1 MNLLKTKRRV
11 NFAIISLLLIFSM
24 AGMVSYGIVFN
35 NPKFNIKINKSE
47 DVTISEN
54 GTGTVNINDGDS
66 INISYNIEP
75 EKLSIEEKPIDA
87 VVIVDTSK
95 TNCNN
100 ITNVKAAVTKFAND
114 FITGSNR
121 RLGIVEYNGSASV
134 VRELNSSKYID
145 VIEKYKKEDINHLGT
160 NTGDALRLAKAML
173 NKENNNNKKVIILM
187 TNGFANAYTGR
198 FFKSEGDISKNN
210 FWMSNY
216 NNNNYIRSVGVKKEK
231 DTGYNIISSFGNSY
245 YHGDIG
251 FNNNGIQY
259 DGVNTYL
266 SEKYFYLG
274 DYEINNRMWF
284 SQKDEN
290 ANFNTSLDNWNKLIM
305 SNSYSQIKEKIKQL
319 INSINII
326 NDSRNNIINY
336 VYYNNYNKYNYNIYN
351 YIYINSI
358 INNID
363 NINQSIMTI
372 NKYTNNIDYNLNYI
386 TSLLNN
392 INDYI
397 NNINDYINNINT
409 TSLKNYVSSQINKID
424 CLDSNYIHEIL
435 EDINQLNKFYVN
447 VDKVKKNN
455 NLKNYEELGDETF
468 TKTQYFNNILGQIYS
483 CYMAKEVADSGI
495 TMYPMFFGDVNE
507 VKNKD
512 LIGLKDGQVKE
523 LDLNGYKEKVQKC
536 GDKNSDSG
544 ILIKS
549 DDEFKVGGN
558 GYKGYSRYGTVY
570 QLAEFGDATK
580 NILVGNNNPESLENK
595 FNEALNMVKSEVT
608 VKTILDF
615 DKLPKGVS
623 IDDVKVLG
631 GDKVSIKD
639 IGNGKYQLT
648 ITYKKVKNNDFNAN
662 NFNIEVTYKGHNDTG
677 SILKQDVEAKIINS
691 ANNNEIAKFPNI
703 TFNIGQRLATIEIR
717 DSRGKVGSTYNSSK
731 NNINLGKATEATEI
745 FGQGYADIKVKGIGD
760 KKKEYY
766 FKYNFIDEDNNSIKS
781 GTLPLHS
788 DGNIINTSDVDI
800 GKEGN
805 LNVMFYENLIPSSDK
820 TEKTWTDRNKLFQKS
835 KGKSEIL
842 PATISY
848 YKNSNSIFFDSDDNK
863 GLRFGNDYSAINKY
877 WGYIQPEKSGW
888 YVLGAYADDGVRAWI
903 TTDNKKIDFTNND
916 WGIDFAGYP
925 GNDQGFDNG
934 IIYLRSNFSPH
945 RPTYY
950 SSFDPIYLEK
960 DKYYPIYVEYYNYGD
975 SGAFELNYNYYG
987 NTEPK
992 YIRNM
997 SNDINNTINNTINY
1011 YKKYYTLEDMPEI
1024 HDEQLDEFKK
1034 NIEFMQQ
1041 GSGFKFYPSKNTTP
1055 GEISSATF
1063 SGEHNL
1069 MLPFSKKPY
1078 KITYE
1083 VIEKSNN
1090 NEKSVLKGEYG
1101 YFKNNEI
1108 FEATI
1113 SSDENIYPGK
1123 EFTLNYNI
1131 TPKEVPFNEGDKES
1145 ISVNSINITGKLPDD
1160 IKLVTD
1166 DVENSEYKIYKNED
1180 SKFTISFKKPMN
1192 FKHNGSKY
1200 VFDGRD
1206 KKISIPI
1213 KVKAS
1218 YNIRPNKEGININ
1231 PSENILSYKCGDS
1244 DELITQ
1250 YFNGKL
1256 DIKNNPSTI
1265 ESIGLLDYDNKT
1277 NKSIINETANNIAG
1291 GIPSK
1296 VAVEVD
1302 AKSPETSVILKI
1314 DKGTINHKTL
1324 KLYEVDENNNII
1336 STKIDIGENNIEA
1349 YDNGKSIK
1357 INLNNILNKNNFVEK
1372 KYVIVS
1378 EIITPKVEAKENS
1391 QSLNVTA
1398 SIENNPNSTKNKE
1411 FISGEMPD
1419 VF

>member
-1 MNLLKTKRRV
+1 MNLLKNKRRV
-11 NFAIISLLLIFSM
+11 NFAIISLLLVFSM
-24 AGMVSYGIVFN
+24 AGMVAYGIVFN
-35 NPKFNIKINKSE
+35 DPKFNIKINKSE
-47 DVTISEN
+47 DVIVSEN

-66 INISYNIEP
+66 VNVSYNIEP
-75 EKLSIEEKPIDA
+75 QKLSIEEKPIDA
-87 VVIVDTSK
+87 VVIVDTSQ
-95 TNCNN
+95 TNGNN
-100 ITNVKAAVTKFAND
+100 IPTVKAAVTKFAND
-114 FITGSNR
+114 FITGPNR
-121 RLGIVEYNGSASV
+121 RLGIVEYNGSASI
-134 VRELNSSKYID
+134 VRELNSSKYTN
-145 VIEKYKKEDINHLGT
+145 VIEEYEKDANHLGT
-160 NTGDALRLAKAML
+160 NTGDALRLAKSML
-173 NKENNNNKKVIILM
+173 TKEKNNNKKVIIIM

-198 FFKSEGDISKNN
+198 FFRSEEDYSNIKNKED

-216 NNNNYIRSVGVKKEK
+216 NNNK
-231 DTGYNIISSFGNSY
+231 DIENHDINKDNIISSFGSSY
-245 YHGDIG
+245 YHGDIV
-251 FNNNGIQY
+251 FDNTGIQY

-266 SEKYFYLG
+266 SERYFYLG
-274 DYEINNRMWF
+274 DDEINNRMWF
-284 SQKDEN
+284 SQKDKN
-290 ANFNTSLDNWNKLIM
+290 ANFNTSLGNWNKLIM
-305 SNSYSQIKEKIKQL
+305 SNYYEQRYLGKIFKSMNSYIQDINNIIEDNYILSLNDYNIYILNEKIKKINRDIDKL
-319 INSINII
+319 NNLFSENIYKLKMVNTKYYYDNYYSIDKLNNKINSLENF
-326 NDSRNNIINY
+326 
-336 VYYNNYNKYNYNIYN
+336 
-351 YIYINSI
+351 
-358 INNID
+358 
-363 NINQSIMTI
+363 
-372 NKYTNNIDYNLNYI
+372 LNYI
-386 TSLLNN
+386 NKSEKF
-392 INDYI
+392 YI
-397 NNINDYINNINT
+397 NA
-409 TSLKNYVSSQINKID
+409 
-424 CLDSNYIHEIL
+424 H
-435 EDINQLNKFYVN
+435 N
-447 VDKVKKNN
+447 VKGNN
-455 NLKNYEELGDETF
+455 NLKNYEELIDEKF
-468 TKTQYFNNILGQIYS
+468 TETQYFNNILGQIYS

-495 TMYPMFFGDVNE
+495 TMYPMFFGGVNE
-507 VKNKD
+507 IKNKD

-523 LDLNGYKEKVQKC
+523 LELNGHKEKVQKC
-536 GDKNSDSG
+536 GDISSDSG

-549 DDEFKVGGN
+549 DGEFKLGKN
-558 GYKGYSRYGTVY
+558 TNKGYSRYGTVY

-580 NILVGNNNPESLENK
+580 NILIGNNSSESLEKK
-595 FNEALNMVKSEVT
+595 FNEALNMVESEVT

-615 DKLPKGVS
+615 SQIPKEIS
-623 IDDVKVLG
+623 IDDVKIVG

-639 IGNGKYQLT
+639 IGDGKYQLT
-648 ITYKKVKNNDFNAN
+648 ITYKKEKNNDFDAN
-662 NFNIEVTYKGHNDTG
+662 NFDIEVTYKALNDTG
-677 SILKQDVEAKIINS
+677 NIIKQDVEAKIINS
-691 ANNNEIAKFPNI
+691 ENNNKIAKFPKI
-703 TFNIGQRLATIEIR
+703 TFNIGQRVTTIDIN
-717 DSRGKVGSTYNSSK
+717 DSRGKVGNTYNSSK
-731 NNINLGKATEATEI
+731 NNINVGKSTEATEI

-766 FKYNFIDEDNNSIKS
+766 FKYNFVDEDNNSIKS

-805 LNVMFYENLIPSSDK
+805 LNAMFYENLISDTDK

-842 PATISY
+842 PATISRDR
-848 YKNSNSIFFDSDDNK
+848 NLNSIFFDSYNHM
-863 GLRFGNDYSAINKY
+863 GIPLGSNYVEINKY
-877 WGYIQPEKSGW
+877 WGYIQPEESGW
-888 YVLGAYADDGVRAWI
+888 YILGAYADDGVRAWI
-903 TTDNKKIDFTNND
+903 TTDNKKIDFTNNE
-916 WGIDFAGYP
+916 WGIDLAGYP
-925 GNDQGFDNG
+925 GSDNGFDKG
-934 IIYLRSNFSPH
+934 IVYLKSNFSPH

-950 SSFDPIYLEK
+950 SSFEPVYL
-960 DKYYPIYVEYYNYGD
+960 DKNMYYPIYVEYYNYGG

-987 NTEPK
+987 DTEPK
-992 YIRNM
+992 DIRKTNEQ
-997 SNDINNTINNTINY
+997 INY
-1011 YKKYYTLEDMPEI
+1011 IIKNYNNDYMLKYKLEDYNN
-1024 HDEQLDEFKK
+1024 QLGKFKE
-1034 NIEFMQQ
+1034 NIKFMEN

-1055 GEISSATF
+1055 GEIASATF

-1090 NEKSVLKGEYG
+1090 NEKGVLKGEYG

-1131 TPKEVPFNEGDKES
+1131 TPKEIPFNEGDKES

-1218 YNIRPNKEGININ
+1218 YNIRPNKDGININ
-1231 PSENILSYKCGDS
+1231 PAENILSYKCGDS

-1314 DKGTINHKTL
+1314 DKGTINDKTL

-1336 STKIDIGENNIEA
+1336 STKIDIGENNIKT
-1349 YDNGKSIK
+1349 DDDGKSIK
-1357 INLNNILNKNNFVEK
+1357 INLNDILNKNNFVEK

-1378 EIITPKVEAKENS
+1378 EITTPKVETKENP

>member
-1 MNLLKTKRRV
+1 MNLLKNKRRI
-11 NFAIISLLLIFSM
+11 NFAIISLLLVFSM
-24 AGMVSYGIVFN
+24 AGMVAYGIVFN
-35 NPKFNIKINKSE
+35 DPKFNIKINKSD
-47 DVTISEN
+47 DVIVSEN

-66 INISYNIEP
+66 VNISYNIEP

-114 FITGSNR
+114 FITGPNR
-121 RLGIVEYNGSASV
+121 RLGIVEYNGSASII
-134 VRELNSSKYID
+134 RELNSSKYID

-198 FFKSEGDISKNN
+198 FFRGEKSSNNIENKEDYSDIENKEE
-210 FWMSNY
+210 FWMRNY
-216 NNNNYIRSVGVKKEK
+216 NNNKDIEK
-231 DTGYNIISSFGNSY
+231 YDINKSNIISSFGSSY

-251 FNNNGIQY
+251 FNNDEIKY
-259 DGVNTYL
+259 DGFNTYL

-290 ANFNTSLDNWNKLIM
+290 ENFNTSLDNWNKLIM
-305 SNSYSQIKEKIKQL
+305 TNYYSIIKEKIKIL
-319 INSINII
+319 NNRINTI
-326 NDSRNNIINY
+326 
-336 VYYNNYNKYNYNIYN
+336 NNY
-351 YIYINSI
+351 
-358 INNID
+358 INNNYYDID
-363 NINQSIMTI
+363 NIEYYRDQ
-372 NKYTNNIDYNLNYI
+372 
-386 TSLLNN
+386 

-397 NNINDYINNINT
+397 NNINDCIKNINYCIKNINYYIINIPSFRNYVNYQINILNINIEHLNQILKKLQLSNSSLINKPNFNDIDEIFKDSNKLNELYINTDN
-409 TSLKNYVSSQINKID
+409 
-424 CLDSNYIHEIL
+424 
-435 EDINQLNKFYVN
+435 F
-447 VDKVKKNN
+447 KKNN
-455 NLKNYEELGDETF
+455 NLKNYKELGDATF

-495 TMYPMFFGDVNE
+495 TMYPMFFGGINE

-523 LDLNGYKEKVQKC
+523 LELNGNKEKVQKC
-536 GDKNSDSG
+536 GDENSDSG

-549 DDEFKVGGN
+549 DKEFKVGN
-558 GYKGYSRYGTVY
+558 GENRGYSRYGTVY

-631 GDKVSIKD
+631 GDKVSIKN

-648 ITYKKVKNNDFNAN
+648 ITYKKEKKNDFNAN
-662 NFNIEVTYKGHNDTG
+662 NFNIEVTYKAHNDTG
-677 SILKQDVEAKIINS
+677 SILKQDVGAKIINS
-691 ANNNEIAKFPNI
+691 KNNNEIAKFPNLI
-703 TFNIGQRLATIEIR
+703 FNIGKRVATIDIK
-717 DSRGKVGSTYNSSK
+717 DSRGKVGNTYNSSK
-731 NNINLGKATEATEI
+731 SNVNLGKSTEATEI

-805 LNVMFYENLIPSSDK
+805 LNVMFYENLIPD
-820 TEKTWTDRNKLFQKS
+820 TDRTDETWTDRNKLFQKS

-842 PATISY
+842 PATISRSR
-848 YKNSNSIFFDSDDNK
+848 NSNSIFFDSGDNK
-863 GLRFGNDYSAINKY
+863 GLDFGRYYSAINKY

-888 YVLGAYADDGVRAWI
+888 YILGAYADDGVRAWI
-903 TTDNKKIDFTNND
+903 TTDKKIDFTNND
-916 WGIDFAGYP
+916 WGINLARYP
-925 GNDQGFDNG
+925 GNDKGFDNG
-934 IIYLRSNFSPH
+934 ILYLKSNFSPH

-950 SSFDPIYLEK
+950 SSFDPIYLEN

-992 YIRNM
+992 DIKNM
-997 SNDINNTINNTINY
+997 SNKVNERINY
-1011 YKKYYTLEDMPEI
+1011 YKNNYLLKDIPEI
-1024 HDEQLDEFKK
+1024 HDQWLVDFKK
-1034 NIEFMQQ
+1034 NIKFMQQ

-1131 TPKEVPFNEGDKES
+1131 APREIPFNEGDKES
-1145 ISVNSINITGKLPDD
+1145 ISVNSINITGKLPGD
-1160 IKLVTD
+1160 IKLLTD
-1166 DVENSEYKIYKNED
+1166 NLENSEYKIYVNED
-1180 SKFTISFKKPMN
+1180 SKFTISLKKPMN

-1200 VFDGRD
+1200 TFDGRD

-1244 DELITQ
+1244 DDLITQ
-1250 YFNGKL
+1250 HFTGKL

-1265 ESIGLLDYDNKT
+1265 EKIGLLDYDSNT
-1277 NKSIINETANNIAG
+1277 NKSVINENANNIAG

-1324 KLYEVDENNNII
+1324 KLYELDENNNIT
-1336 STKIDIGENNIEA
+1336 SNKITIGEGNIRTD
-1349 YDNGKSIK
+1349 DNGKSVK
-1357 INLNNILNKNNFVEK
+1357 INLNNIINENTFVEK
-1372 KYVIVS
+1372 KYVIIY
-1378 EIITPKVEAKENS
+1378 EITTPKVETKENS

>member
-1 MNLLKTKRRV
+1 MNLLKNKRRI
-11 NFAIISLLLIFSM
+11 NFAIISLLLVFSM
-24 AGMVSYGIVFN
+24 AGMVAYGIVFN
-35 NPKFNIKINKSE
+35 DPKFNIKINKSD
-47 DVTISEN
+47 DVIVSEN

-66 INISYNIEP
+66 VNISYNIEP

-114 FITGSNR
+114 FITGPNR
-121 RLGIVEYNGSASV
+121 KLGIVEYNGSASII
-134 VRELNSSKYID
+134 RELNSSKYID

-198 FFKSEGDISKNN
+198 FFRGEKSSNNIENKEDYSDIENKEE
-210 FWMSNY
+210 FWMRNY
-216 NNNNYIRSVGVKKEK
+216 NNNKDIEKNYNINKS
-231 DTGYNIISSFGNSY
+231 NIISNFGSSY

-290 ANFNTSLDNWNKLIM
+290 ANFNTSLGNWNNLLEYNYYKNNM
-305 SNSYSQIKEKIKQL
+305 KEYSKNYD
-319 INSINII
+319 INMINFYIDII
-326 NDSRNNIINY
+326 NNYINMI
-336 VYYNNYNKYNYNIYN
+336 NIYN
-351 YIYINSI
+351 SY
-358 INNID
+358 
-363 NINQSIMTI
+363 
-372 NKYTNNIDYNLNYI
+372 NKD
-386 TSLLNN
+386 S
-392 INDYI
+392 YI
-397 NNINDYINNINT
+397 NNAWKVSYNIRQINNYIEYLNVIKRKNIEKIENLNVNGIDSNEYNYINKAILELEKYLYINDFKNVYINVDNIRN
-409 TSLKNYVSSQINKID
+409 
-424 CLDSNYIHEIL
+424 
-435 EDINQLNKFYVN
+435 
-447 VDKVKKNN
+447 NN
-455 NLKNYEELGDETF
+455 NLKNYEELIDEKF

-495 TMYPMFFGDVNE
+495 TMYPMFFGGVNE

-523 LDLNGYKEKVQKC
+523 LELNGNKEKVQKC
-536 GDKNSDSG
+536 GDENSDSG

-549 DDEFKVGGN
+549 DKEFKVGN
-558 GYKGYSRYGTVY
+558 GENRGYSRYGTVY

-615 DKLPKGVS
+615 NKLPKGVS

-648 ITYKKVKNNDFNAN
+648 ITYKKEKKNDFNAN
-662 NFNIEVTYKGHNDTG
+662 NFNIEVTYKAHNDTG
-677 SILKQDVEAKIINS
+677 SILKQDVGAKIINS
-691 ANNNEIAKFPNI
+691 KNNNEIAKFPNL
-703 TFNIGQRLATIEIR
+703 TFNIGKRVATIDIK

-731 NNINLGKATEATEI
+731 GNVNLGKATEATEI

-760 KKKEYY
+760 KKKEYC

-805 LNVMFYENLIPSSDK
+805 LNVMFYENLIPSGDR

-842 PATISY
+842 PATISH
-848 YKNSNSIFFDSDDNK
+848 YKNSNSIFFDSVNNK
-863 GLRFGNDYSAINKY
+863 GLDFGKYYSAINKY

-903 TTDNKKIDFTNND
+903 TTDKKIDFTDNNF
-916 WGIDFAGYP
+916 GISLVNYQDP
-925 GNDQGFDNG
+925 NDQSDKG
-934 IIYLRSNFSPH
+934 IVYLRSNFSPH

-950 SSFDPIYLEK
+950 SSFNPIYLEN
-960 DKYYPIYVEYYNYGD
+960 DKYYPIYVEYYNYEE

-987 NTEPK
+987 NTKPTDITET
-992 YIRNM
+992 NEE
-997 SNDINNTINNTINY
+997 INNIIKSYNGYNILK
-1011 YKKYYTLEDMPEI
+1011 YKLKTYDK
-1024 HDEQLDEFKK
+1024 QLGDFKK

-1090 NEKSVLKGEYG
+1090 SEKSVLKGEYG

-1131 TPKEVPFNEGDKES
+1131 APREIPFNEGDKES
-1145 ISVNSINITGKLPDD
+1145 ISVNSINITGKLPGD
-1160 IKLVTD
+1160 IKLLTD
-1166 DVENSEYKIYKNED
+1166 NVENSEYKIYVNED
-1180 SKFTISFKKPMN
+1180 SKFTISLKKPMN

-1200 VFDGRD
+1200 IFDGRD

-1244 DELITQ
+1244 DDLITQ
-1250 YFNGKL
+1250 HFTGKL

-1265 ESIGLLDYDNKT
+1265 DRIGLLDYDSNT
-1277 NKSIINETANNIAG
+1277 NKSVINENANNIAG

-1302 AKSPETSVILKI
+1302 AKSPETSVILKV

-1324 KLYEVDENNNII
+1324 KLYELDENNNIT
-1336 STKIDIGENNIEA
+1336 SNKITIGEGNIRTD
-1349 YDNGKSIK
+1349 DNGKSIK
-1357 INLNNILNKNNFVEK
+1357 INLNNIINENNFVEK
-1372 KYVIVS
+1372 KYVIIS
-1378 EIITPKVEAKENS
+1378 EITTQKVETKENS

>member
-1 MNLLKTKRRV
+1 MNLLKNKKRI
-11 NFAIISLLLIFSM
+11 NFAIISLLLVFSM
-24 AGMVSYGIVFN
+24 AGMVAYGIVFN
-35 NPKFNIKINKSE
+35 DPKFNIKINKSD
-47 DVTISEN
+47 DVIVSEN

-66 INISYNIEP
+66 VNISYNIEP

-121 RLGIVEYNGSASV
+121 RLGIVEYNGSASII
-134 VRELNSSKYID
+134 RELNSSKYID

-198 FFKSEGDISKNN
+198 FFRSEEDYSNIKNKED
-210 FWMSNY
+210 FWIK
-216 NNNNYIRSVGVKKEK
+216 NNNNNNNIEK
-231 DTGYNIISSFGNSY
+231 YDINKSNIISSFGSSY

-251 FNNNGIQY
+251 FNNDEIKY
-259 DGVNTYL
+259 DGFNTYL

-274 DYEINNRMWF
+274 NYEINNRMW
-284 SQKDEN
+284 SGQREVN
-290 ANFNTSLDNWNKLIM
+290 ENFNKSLEEWNDLIDHDKQ
-305 SNSYSQIKEKIKQL
+305 NNLEEYIKKANKIIQ
-319 INSINII
+319 
-326 NDSRNNIINY
+326 DINY
-336 VYYNNYNKYNYNIYN
+336 
-351 YIYINSI
+351 
-358 INNID
+358 
-363 NINQSIMTI
+363 
-372 NKYTNNIDYNLNYI
+372 
-386 TSLLNN
+386 
-392 INDYI
+392 YI
-397 NNINDYINNINT
+397 NNSWWRDYNISNEINEVNSKINHLNSKLKRNYIKNLDQRYYINYNDYLIYKINELKDCINDIDKYINKFKDT
-409 TSLKNYVSSQINKID
+409 
-424 CLDSNYIHEIL
+424 
-435 EDINQLNKFYVN
+435 DINISGNK
-447 VDKVKKNN
+447 
-455 NLKNYEELGDETF
+455 NLKNYKELRDATF
-468 TKTQYFNNILGQIYS
+468 TGTQYFNNILGQIYS

-495 TMYPMFFGDVNE
+495 TMYPMFFGGINE

-523 LDLNGYKEKVQKC
+523 LELNGNKEKVQKC
-536 GDKNSDSG
+536 GDENSDSG

-549 DDEFKVGGN
+549 DKEFKVGN
-558 GYKGYSRYGTVY
+558 GENRGYSRYGTVY

-615 DKLPKGVS
+615 NKLPKGVS

-648 ITYKKVKNNDFNAN
+648 ITYKKEKKNDFNAN
-662 NFNIEVTYKGHNDTG
+662 NFNIEVTYKAHNDTG
-677 SILKQDVEAKIINS
+677 SILKQDVGAKIINS
-691 ANNNEIAKFPNI
+691 KNNNEIAKFPNL
-703 TFNIGQRLATIEIR
+703 TFNIGKRVATIDIK

-731 NNINLGKATEATEI
+731 GNVNLGKATEATEI

-760 KKKEYY
+760 KKKEYC

-805 LNVMFYENLIPSSDK
+805 LNVMFYENLIPDTDR

-842 PATISY
+842 PATISRSR
-848 YKNSNSIFFDSDDNK
+848 NSNSIFFDSYNHI
-863 GLRFGNDYSAINKY
+863 GIPLGSNYVEINKY

-903 TTDNKKIDFTNND
+903 TTDKKIDFTNNE

-925 GNDQGFDNG
+925 GDDKGFDAG
-934 IIYLRSNFSPH
+934 IVYLRSNFSPH

-950 SSFDPIYLEK
+950 SSFDPIYLEN

-987 NTEPK
+987 NTKPTDITET
-992 YIRNM
+992 NEE
-997 SNDINNTINNTINY
+997 INNIIKSYNGYNILKDKLKTY
-1011 YKKYYTLEDMPEI
+1011 DG
-1024 HDEQLDEFKK
+1024 QLDKFKESIK
-1034 NIEFMQQ
+1034 FMQQ

-1131 TPKEVPFNEGDKES
+1131 APREIPFNEGDKES
-1145 ISVNSINITGKLPDD
+1145 ISVNSINITGKLPSD
-1160 IKLVTD
+1160 IKLLTD
-1166 DVENSEYKIYKNED
+1166 NVENSEYKIYVNED
-1180 SKFTISFKKPMN
+1180 SKFTISLKKPMN

-1200 VFDGRD
+1200 IFDGRD

-1244 DELITQ
+1244 DDLITQ
-1250 YFNGKL
+1250 HFTGKL

-1265 ESIGLLDYDNKT
+1265 EKIGLLDYDSNT
-1277 NKSIINETANNIAG
+1277 NKSVINENANNIAG

-1302 AKSPETSVILKI
+1302 AKSPETSVILKV

-1324 KLYEVDENNNII
+1324 KLYELDENNNIT
-1336 STKIDIGENNIEA
+1336 SNKITIGEGNIRTD
-1349 YDNGKSIK
+1349 DNGKSIK
-1357 INLNNILNKNNFVEK
+1357 INLNNIINENNFVEK
-1372 KYVIVS
+1372 KYVIIY
-1378 EIITPKVEAKENS
+1378 EITTLKVESKENS

>member
-1 MNLLKTKRRV
+1 MNLLKNKRRI
-11 NFAIISLLLIFSM
+11 NFAIISLLLVFSM
-24 AGMVSYGIVFN
+24 AGMVAYGIVFN
-35 NPKFNIKINKSE
+35 DPKFNIKINKSYDVIVSE
-47 DVTISEN
+47 D

-66 INISYNIEP
+66 VNISYNIEP

-114 FITGSNR
+114 FITGPNR
-121 RLGIVEYNGSASV
+121 RLGIVEYNGSASII
-134 VRELNSSKYID
+134 RELNSSKYID

-198 FFKSEGDISKNN
+198 FFRSEEDISKKD
-210 FWMSNY
+210 FWMRNY
-216 NNNNYIRSVGVKKEK
+216 NNNKDIENHDINKE
-231 DTGYNIISSFGNSY
+231 NIISSFGSSY

-251 FNNNGIQY
+251 FNNDEIKY

-305 SNSYSQIKEKIKQL
+305 TNYYRKIYVEKLFKPVKS
-319 INSINII
+319 SIQDI
-326 NDSRNNIINY
+326 NNIIE
-336 VYYNNYNKYNYNIYN
+336 NKYIFSLNNNNNIYKLNERIKKINRDIDKLNNLFSENIDKLKMLNTKYYYDN
-351 YIYINSI
+351 YYSINKLNSKINSLEKLLNKSEEFYINA
-358 INNID
+358 
-363 NINQSIMTI
+363 
-372 NKYTNNIDYNLNYI
+372 
-386 TSLLNN
+386 
-392 INDYI
+392 
-397 NNINDYINNINT
+397 
-409 TSLKNYVSSQINKID
+409 
-424 CLDSNYIHEIL
+424 H
-435 EDINQLNKFYVN
+435 N
-447 VDKVKKNN
+447 VKGNN
-455 NLKNYEELGDETF
+455 NLKNYEELIDEKF

-495 TMYPMFFGDVNE
+495 TMYPMFFGGVNE

-523 LDLNGYKEKVQKC
+523 LELNGNKEKVQKC
-536 GDKNSDSG
+536 GDENSGSG

-549 DDEFKVGGN
+549 DKELELVEGKSR
-558 GYKGYSRYGTVY
+558 GYSRYGTVY

-648 ITYKKVKNNDFNAN
+648 ITYKKEKKNDFNAN
-662 NFNIEVTYKGHNDTG
+662 NFNIEVTYKAHNDTG
-677 SILKQDVEAKIINS
+677 SILKQDVGAKIINS
-691 ANNNEIAKFPNI
+691 KNNNEIAKFPNLI
-703 TFNIGQRLATIEIR
+703 FNIGKRVATIDIK
-717 DSRGKVGSTYNSSK
+717 DSRGKVGNTYNSSK
-731 NNINLGKATEATEI
+731 SNVNLGKSTEATEI

-760 KKKEYY
+760 KKKEYC

-805 LNVMFYENLIPSSDK
+805 LNVMFYENLIPDTDR

-842 PATISY
+842 PATISH

-888 YVLGAYADDGVRAWI
+888 YVLGAYADDGVRTWI
-903 TTDNKKIDFTNND
+903 TTDKKIDFTDNNF
-916 WGIDFAGYP
+916 GISLVDYQDP
-925 GNDQGFDNG
+925 NDQSDKG
-934 IIYLRSNFSPH
+934 IVYLRSNFSPH

-987 NTEPK
+987 EVKPEKIVEVNNK
-992 YIRNM
+992 INAIIKSNNSDYIVE
-997 SNDINNTINNTINY
+997 DTF
-1011 YKKYYTLEDMPEI
+1011 KKYNSELK
-1024 HDEQLDEFKK
+1024 EFKD
-1034 NIEFMQQ
+1034 NIKFMQQ

-1131 TPKEVPFNEGDKES
+1131 APREIPFNEGDKES
-1145 ISVNSINITGKLPDD
+1145 ISVNSINITGKLPSD
-1160 IKLVTD
+1160 IKLLTD
-1166 DVENSEYKIYKNED
+1166 NVENSEYKIYVNED
-1180 SKFTISFKKPMN
+1180 SKFTISLKKPMN

-1200 VFDGRD
+1200 IFDGRD

-1218 YNIRPNKEGININ
+1218 YNIRPNKDGININ

-1244 DELITQ
+1244 DDLITQ
-1250 YFNGKL
+1250 HFTGKL

-1265 ESIGLLDYDNKT
+1265 EKIGLLDYDSNT
-1277 NKSIINETANNIAG
+1277 NKSVINENANNIAG

-1302 AKSPETSVILKI
+1302 AKSPETSVILKV

-1324 KLYEVDENNNII
+1324 KLYELDENNNIT
-1336 STKIDIGENNIEA
+1336 SNKITIGEGDIRTD
-1349 YDNGKSIK
+1349 DNGKSVK
-1357 INLNNILNKNNFVEK
+1357 INLNNIINENNFVEK
-1372 KYVIVS
+1372 KYVIIS
-1378 EIITPKVEAKENS
+1378 EITTPKVETKENS

>member
-1 MNLLKTKRRV
+1 MNLLKNKRRI
-11 NFAIISLLLIFSM
+11 NFAIISLLLVFSM
-24 AGMVSYGIVFN
+24 AGMVAYGIVFN
-35 NPKFNIKINKSE
+35 DPKFNIKINKSD
-47 DVTISEN
+47 DVIVSEN

-66 INISYNIEP
+66 VNISYNIEP

-114 FITGSNR
+114 FITGPNR
-121 RLGIVEYNGSASV
+121 RLGIVEYNGSASII
-134 VRELNSSKYID
+134 RELNSSKYID

-198 FFKSEGDISKNN
+198 FFRGEKSSNNIENKEDYSDIENKEE
-210 FWMSNY
+210 FWMRNY
-216 NNNNYIRSVGVKKEK
+216 NNNK
-231 DTGYNIISSFGNSY
+231 DIENHDINKDNIISSFGSSY

-251 FNNNGIQY
+251 FNNDEIQY

-274 DYEINNRMWF
+274 NYEINNRMW
-284 SQKDEN
+284 SGQREVN
-290 ANFNTSLDNWNKLIM
+290 ENFNKSLEEWNDLIDHDKQ
-305 SNSYSQIKEKIKQL
+305 NNLKEYIKKANKIIQ
-319 INSINII
+319 
-326 NDSRNNIINY
+326 
-336 VYYNNYNKYNYNIYN
+336 
-351 YIYINSI
+351 
-358 INNID
+358 
-363 NINQSIMTI
+363 
-372 NKYTNNIDYNLNYI
+372 
-386 TSLLNN
+386 
-392 INDYI
+392 YI
-397 NNINDYINNINT
+397 NNYINNSWWGDYNIRNEINEVN
-409 TSLKNYVSSQINKID
+409 SKINHLNSKLKRNCIKNLSQRYYYINYNVNIIYKINELKDCINDIDKYINKFKD
-424 CLDSNYIHEIL
+424 T
-435 EDINQLNKFYVN
+435 DIIISGNK
-447 VDKVKKNN
+447 

-495 TMYPMFFGDVNE
+495 TMYPMFFGGINE

-523 LDLNGYKEKVQKC
+523 LELNGYKEKVQKC
-536 GDKNSDSG
+536 GDENSDSG

-549 DDEFKVGGN
+549 DKEFKVGN
-558 GYKGYSRYGTVY
+558 GTNRGYSRYGTVY

-615 DKLPKGVS
+615 NKLPKGVS

-648 ITYKKVKNNDFNAN
+648 ITYKKEKKNDFNAN
-662 NFNIEVTYKGHNDTG
+662 NFNIEVTYKAHNDTE
-677 SILKQDVEAKIINS
+677 SILKQDVGAKIINS
-691 ANNNEIAKFPNI
+691 KNNNEIAKFPNL
-703 TFNIGQRLATIEIR
+703 TFNIGKRVATIDIK

-731 NNINLGKATEATEI
+731 SNVNLGKSTEATEI

-760 KKKEYY
+760 KKKEYC

-805 LNVMFYENLIPSSDK
+805 LNVMFYENLIPDTDR

-842 PATISY
+842 PATISH
-848 YKNSNSIFFDSDDNK
+848 YKNSNSIFFDSVNNK
-863 GLRFGNDYSAINKY
+863 GLDFGKYYSAINKY

-888 YVLGAYADDGVRAWI
+888 YILGAYADDGVRAWI
-903 TTDNKKIDFTNND
+903 TTDKKIDFTNND

-925 GNDQGFDNG
+925 GNDQDFDTG
-934 IIYLRSNFSPH
+934 IVYLKSNFSPH

-950 SSFDPIYLEK
+950 SSFDPIYLEN
-960 DKYYPIYVEYYNYGD
+960 DKYYPIYVEYYNYEE

-987 NTEPK
+987 NTKPT
-992 YIRNM
+992 
-997 SNDINNTINNTINY
+997 DITETN
-1011 YKKYYTLEDMPEI
+1011 EEI
-1024 HDEQLDEFKK
+1024 KNIIKSYNGYNILKDKLKTYDGQLDKFKESIK
-1034 NIEFMQQ
+1034 FMQQ

-1131 TPKEVPFNEGDKES
+1131 APREIPFNEGDKES
-1145 ISVNSINITGKLPDD
+1145 ISVNSINITGKLPAD
-1160 IKLVTD
+1160 IKLLTD
-1166 DVENSEYKIYKNED
+1166 NVENSEYKIYVNED
-1180 SKFTISFKKPMN
+1180 SKFTISLKKPMN

-1200 VFDGRD
+1200 IFDGRD

-1244 DELITQ
+1244 DDLITQ
-1250 YFNGKL
+1250 HFTGKL

-1265 ESIGLLDYDNKT
+1265 EKIGLLDYDSNT
-1277 NKSIINETANNIAG
+1277 NKSVINENANNIAG

-1302 AKSPETSVILKI
+1302 AKSPETSVILKV
-1314 DKGTINHKTL
+1314 DKGTINHTTL
-1324 KLYEVDENNNII
+1324 KLYELNENNNIT
-1336 STKIDIGENNIEA
+1336 SNKITIGEGDIRTD
-1349 YDNGKSIK
+1349 DNGKSIK
-1357 INLNNILNKNNFVEK
+1357 INLNNIINENNFVEK
-1372 KYVIVS
+1372 KYVIIS
-1378 EIITPKVEAKENS
+1378 EITTPKVETKENS

>member
-1 MNLLKTKRRV
+1 MNLLKNKRRL
-11 NFAIISLLLIFSM
+11 NFAIISLLLVFSM
-24 AGMVSYGIVFN
+24 AGMVAYGIVFN
-35 NPKFNIKINKSE
+35 DPKFNIKINKSE
-47 DVTISEN
+47 DVIVSKN

-66 INISYNIEP
+66 VNISYNIEP
-75 EKLSIEEKPIDA
+75 QKLPIEEKPIDA
-87 VVIVDTSK
+87 VVIVDTSL

-100 ITNVKAAVTKFAND
+100 IPAVKAAVTKFAND
-114 FITGSNR
+114 FITGHNR
-121 RLGIVEYNGSASV
+121 RLGIVQYNGSASI
-134 VRELNSSKYID
+134 VRELKSSKYTD
-145 VIEKYKKEDINHLGT
+145 VIKEYNKEYKKDYINHLGT

-173 NKENNNNKKVIILM
+173 NKEKNNNKRVIILM
-187 TNGFANAYTGR
+187 TNGFANVYTGR
-198 FFKSEGDISKNN
+198 FFRSEEDYSNIKNKED
-210 FWMSNY
+210 FWISNY

-231 DTGYNIISSFGNSY
+231 DTGYNIISSFGDSY
-245 YHGDIG
+245 YHGDIC
-251 FNNNGIQY
+251 FNNNEIQY
-259 DGVNTYL
+259 DGFNTKL
-266 SEKYFYLG
+266 PIDYFYLSN
-274 DYEINNRMWF
+274 DKINNRMW
-284 SQKDEN
+284 SGQREVN
-290 ANFNTSLDNWNKLIM
+290 RNFNNSLKEWNNLV
-305 SNSYSQIKEKIKQL
+305 
-319 INSINII
+319 
-326 NDSRNNIINY
+326 R
-336 VYYNNYNKYNYNIYN
+336 YNYDKQNNLEEYIIKANKIIY
-351 YIYINSI
+351 
-358 INNID
+358 D
-363 NINQSIMTI
+363 
-372 NKYTNNIDYNLNYI
+372 
-386 TSLLNN
+386 

-397 NNINDYINNINT
+397 YITHTSWWRGYDISSEINKANNKINYLNSILKREHINNLSQIYHYIKPNDYTNIIYRIHDLENCINEIDKCTNKLKDMNIII
-409 TSLKNYVSSQINKID
+409 SGNK
-424 CLDSNYIHEIL
+424 
-435 EDINQLNKFYVN
+435 
-447 VDKVKKNN
+447 
-455 NLKNYEELGDETF
+455 NLKNYKELGDATF
-468 TKTQYFNNILGQIYS
+468 TGTQYFNNILGQIYS

-495 TMYPMFFGDVNE
+495 TMYPMFFGGVNE

-523 LDLNGYKEKVQKC
+523 LELNGYKEKVQKC
-536 GDKNSDSG
+536 GDENSDSG

-549 DDEFKVGGN
+549 DDEFEVGGKR
-558 GYKGYSRYGTVY
+558 YKGYSRYGTVY

-580 NILVGNNNPESLENK
+580 NILIGNNSSESLEKK
-595 FNEALNMVKSEVT
+595 FNEALNMVESEVT

-615 DKLPKGVS
+615 SQIPKGIS
-623 IDDVKVLG
+623 IDDVKVVE
-631 GDKVSIKD
+631 GDKVSLKN

-648 ITYKKVKNNDFNAN
+648 ITYKKEKNNDFDAN
-662 NFNIEVTYKGHNDTG
+662 NFDIEVTYKALNDTG
-677 SILKQDVEAKIINS
+677 NIIKQDVEAKIINS
-691 ANNNEIAKFPNI
+691 ENNNEIAKFPKI
-703 TFNIGQRLATIEIR
+703 TFNIGQRVTTIDIN
-717 DSRGKVGSTYNSSK
+717 DSRGKVGNTYNSSK
-731 NNINLGKATEATEI
+731 NNINVGKSTEATEI

-805 LNVMFYENLIPSSDK
+805 LNAMFYENLISDTDK

-842 PATISY
+842 PATISRDR
-848 YKNSNSIFFDSDDNK
+848 NLNSIFFDSYNHM
-863 GLRFGNDYSAINKY
+863 GIPLGSNYVEINKY
-877 WGYIQPEKSGW
+877 WGYIQPEESGW
-888 YVLGAYADDGVRAWI
+888 YILGAYADDGVRAWI
-903 TTDNKKIDFTNND
+903 TTDNKKIDFTNNE
-916 WGIDFAGYP
+916 WGIDLAGYP
-925 GNDQGFDNG
+925 GSDQGFDKG
-934 IIYLRSNFSPH
+934 IVYLKSNFSPH

-950 SSFDPIYLEK
+950 SSFEPVYL
-960 DKYYPIYVEYYNYGD
+960 DKNMYYPIYVEYYNYGG

-987 NTEPK
+987 DTEPK
-992 YIRNM
+992 DIRKTNEQ
-997 SNDINNTINNTINY
+997 INY
-1011 YKKYYTLEDMPEI
+1011 IIKNYNNDYMLKYKLEDYNN
-1024 HDEQLDEFKK
+1024 QLGKFKE
-1034 NIEFMQQ
+1034 NIKFMEN

-1055 GEISSATF
+1055 GEIASATF

-1131 TPKEVPFNEGDKES
+1131 TPKEIPFNEGDKES

-1166 DVENSEYKIYKNED
+1166 DVENSEYKIYKNKD

-1213 KVKAS
+1213 KVKVS
-1218 YNIRPNKEGININ
+1218 YNIRPNKDGININ
-1231 PSENILSYKCGDS
+1231 PAENILSYKCGDS

-1296 VAVEVD
+1296 VAVGVD

-1314 DKGTINHKTL
+1314 DKGTINDKTL

-1336 STKIDIGENNIEA
+1336 STKIDIGENNIKT
-1349 YDNGKSIK
+1349 DDDGKSIK

-1378 EIITPKVEAKENS
+1378 EITTPKVETKENP

>member
-198 FFKSEGDISKNN
+198 FFRSEGDISKNN

-216 NNNNYIRSVGVKKEK
+216 NNNKDIENYDINK
-231 DTGYNIISSFGNSY
+231 YNIISSFGSSC
-245 YHGDIG
+245 YHGDIV

-284 SQKDEN
+284 SQKYEN
-290 ANFNTSLDNWNKLIM
+290 ENFDNSLYGWNNFLESGYFWKKYIEGD
-305 SNSYSQIKEKIKQL
+305 SKNYNIRQIN
-319 INSINII
+319 NSINYINYINSSITII
-326 NDSRNNIINY
+326 NR
-336 VYYNNYNKYNYNIYN
+336 YNIYN
-351 YIYINSI
+351 
-358 INNID
+358 
-363 NINQSIMTI
+363 
-372 NKYTNNIDYNLNYI
+372 
-386 TSLLNN
+386 
-392 INDYI
+392 NDSYI
-397 NNINDYINNINT
+397 NNEWKVNYNIRQINNYIEYLNAIKGKNIEKIKNLNTHGIDSNEYNYINKAILELEKYLYINDFKNVYINVDNIRN
-409 TSLKNYVSSQINKID
+409 
-424 CLDSNYIHEIL
+424 
-435 EDINQLNKFYVN
+435 
-447 VDKVKKNN
+447 NN
-455 NLKNYEELGDETF
+455 NLKNYQEFENEEF
-468 TKTQYFNNILGQIYS
+468 TETQYFNNILGQIYS
-483 CYMAKEVADSGI
+483 CYMAKEVADSGV

-523 LDLNGYKEKVQKC
+523 LELNGNKEKIQKC
-536 GDKNSDSG
+536 GDENSDSG

-549 DDEFKVGGN
+549 DKELELVEGKN
-558 GYKGYSRYGTVY
+558 RGYSRYGTVY

-648 ITYKKVKNNDFNAN
+648 ITYKKGENNDFNAN

-731 NNINLGKATEATEI
+731 SNVNLGKSTEATEI

-766 FKYNFIDEDNNSIKS
+766 FKYNFIDEDNNSIKD

-805 LNVMFYENLIPSSDK
+805 LDVMFYENLIPGDDR
-820 TEKTWTDRNKLFQKS
+820 TDETWTDRNKLFQKS

-934 IIYLRSNFSPH
+934 IVYLRSNFSPH

-992 YIRNM
+992 DIKNM
-997 SNDINNTINNTINY
+997 SNKVNERINY
-1011 YKKYYTLEDMPEI
+1011 YYKNNYLLKNIPKIYDKWLVD
-1024 HDEQLDEFKK
+1024 FKK

-1200 VFDGRD
+1200 VFDERD

-1296 VAVEVD
+1296 VAVEID

-1336 STKIDIGENNIEA
+1336 STKIDIGENNIKTG
-1349 YDNGKSIK
+1349 DNGKSIK

-1372 KYVIVS
+1372 KYVIVF
-1378 EIITPKVEAKENS
+1378 EIITPKVEAKEDS

>member
-1 MNLLKTKRRV
+1 MNLLKNKRRI
-11 NFAIISLLLIFSM
+11 NFAIISLLLVFSM
-24 AGMVSYGIVFN
+24 AGMVAYGIVFN
-35 NPKFNIKINKSE
+35 DPKFNIKINKSD
-47 DVTISEN
+47 DVIVSEN

-66 INISYNIEP
+66 VNISYNIEP

-95 TNCNN
+95 TNYNN

-114 FITGSNR
+114 FITGPNR
-121 RLGIVEYNGSASV
+121 RLGIVEYNGSASII
-134 VRELNSSKYID
+134 RELNSSKYID

-187 TNGFANAYTGR
+187 TNGFANVYTGR
-198 FFKSEGDISKNN
+198 FFRGEKSSNNIEDKEDYSDIENKEE
-210 FWMSNY
+210 FWMRNY
-216 NNNNYIRSVGVKKEK
+216 NNNKDIEKNYNINKS
-231 DTGYNIISSFGNSY
+231 NIISSFGSSY
-245 YHGDIG
+245 YHGDID
-251 FNNNGIQY
+251 FNNAEIQY

-290 ANFNTSLDNWNKLIM
+290 VNFNTSLGNWNKLIIF
-305 SNSYSQIKEKIKQL
+305 NYYGQSYVEELFKLVKS
-319 INSINII
+319 SIQDI
-326 NDSRNNIINY
+326 NNIIE
-336 VYYNNYNKYNYNIYN
+336 NKYIFSLNNNNIYKLNERIKKINRDIDKLNNLFSENIDKLKMVNTKYYYDN
-351 YIYINSI
+351 YYSIDKLNKKINSLE
-358 INNID
+358 
-363 NINQSIMTI
+363 
-372 NKYTNNIDYNLNYI
+372 KFLNYI
-386 TSLLNN
+386 NKSEEF
-392 INDYI
+392 YI
-397 NNINDYINNINT
+397 NA
-409 TSLKNYVSSQINKID
+409 
-424 CLDSNYIHEIL
+424 H
-435 EDINQLNKFYVN
+435 N
-447 VDKVKKNN
+447 VKGNN
-455 NLKNYEELGDETF
+455 NLKNYEELIDEKF
-468 TKTQYFNNILGQIYS
+468 TETQYFNNILGQIYS

-495 TMYPMFFGDVNE
+495 TMYPMFFGGVNE

-523 LDLNGYKEKVQKC
+523 LELNGYKEKVQKC
-536 GDKNSDSG
+536 GDENSDSG

-549 DDEFKVGGN
+549 DKEFKVGN
-558 GYKGYSRYGTVY
+558 GTNRGYSRYGTVY

-648 ITYKKVKNNDFNAN
+648 ITYKKEKKNDFNAN
-662 NFNIEVTYKGHNDTG
+662 NFNIEVTYKAHNDTG
-677 SILKQDVEAKIINS
+677 SILKQYVGAKIINS
-691 ANNNEIAKFPNI
+691 KNNNEIAKFPNL
-703 TFNIGQRLATIEIR
+703 TFNIGKRVATIDIK

-731 NNINLGKATEATEI
+731 SNVNLGKSTEATEI

-760 KKKEYY
+760 KKKEYC

-805 LNVMFYENLIPSSDK
+805 LNVMFYENLIPDTDR

-842 PATISY
+842 PATISH

-903 TTDNKKIDFTNND
+903 TTDKKIDFTDNNF
-916 WGIDFAGYP
+916 GISLVDYQDP
-925 GNDQGFDNG
+925 NDQSDKG
-934 IIYLRSNFSPH
+934 IVYLRSNFSPH

-997 SNDINNTINNTINY
+997 SNDVNERINY
-1011 YKKYYTLEDMPEI
+1011 YYKNNYLLKNIPKIY
-1024 HDEQLDEFKK
+1024 DERLVDFKK

-1131 TPKEVPFNEGDKES
+1131 APREIPFNEGDKES
-1145 ISVNSINITGKLPDD
+1145 ISVNSINITGKLPGD
-1160 IKLVTD
+1160 IKLLTD
-1166 DVENSEYKIYKNED
+1166 NVENSEYKIYVNED
-1180 SKFTISFKKPMN
+1180 SKFTISLKKPMN

-1200 VFDGRD
+1200 IFDGRD

-1244 DELITQ
+1244 DDLITQ
-1250 YFNGKL
+1250 HFTGKL

-1265 ESIGLLDYDNKT
+1265 EKIGLLDYDSNT
-1277 NKSIINETANNIAG
+1277 NKSVINENANNIAG

-1324 KLYEVDENNNII
+1324 KLYELDENNNIT
-1336 STKIDIGENNIEA
+1336 SNKITIGEGDIRTD
-1349 YDNGKSIK
+1349 DNGKSVK
-1357 INLNNILNKNNFVEK
+1357 INLNNIINENNFVEK
-1372 KYVIVS
+1372 KYVIIS
-1378 EIITPKVEAKENS
+1378 EITTPKVETKENS

>member
-1 MNLLKTKRRV
+1 MNLLKNKRRV

-47 DVTISEN
+47 DVTVSEN

-66 INISYNIEP
+66 VNISYNIEP

-87 VVIVDTSK
+87 VVIVDTSQ
-95 TNCNN
+95 TNSDN
-100 ITNVKAAVTKFAND
+100 IKDVKVAVRNFAND
-114 FITGSNR
+114 FIKGHNR
-121 RLGIVEYNGSASV
+121 RLGIVEYNGSASI
-134 VRELNSSKYID
+134 VRELNSSKYTN
-145 VIEKYKKEDINHLGT
+145 VIEEYKKDANHLGT
-160 NTGDALRLAKAML
+160 NTGDALRLAKVML
-173 NKENNNNKKVIILM
+173 NKERNNNKKVIILM
-187 TNGFANAYTGR
+187 TNGFANVYTGR
-198 FFKSEGDISKNN
+198 FFRSEGDYSNIKKDFWDNNYKNN
-210 FWMSNY
+210 E
-216 NNNNYIRSVGVKKEK
+216 YIEK
-231 DTGYNIISSFGNSY
+231 HDINKDNIISSFGSSY
-245 YHGDIG
+245 YHGDIV
-251 FNNNGIQY
+251 FDNTGIQY

-274 DYEINNRMWF
+274 DDEINNRMW
-284 SQKDEN
+284 SGQREVN
-290 ANFNTSLDNWNKLIM
+290 ENFNESLKEWNNLIGYDDDKKNNLEKYIRKANEIIQGINYYIDTINIDWYAYRYIRNKINEANNKINYLNTILKM
-305 SNSYSQIKEKIKQL
+305 ERINNLSQINYYIK
-319 INSINII
+319 NE
-326 NDSRNNIINY
+326 D
-336 VYYNNYNKYNYNIYN
+336 
-351 YIYINSI
+351 YIYI
-358 INNID
+358 ID
-363 NINQSIMTI
+363 KI
-372 NKYTNNIDYNLNYI
+372 NKLEKCLNEIYKCTKNSNISI
-386 TSLLNN
+386 RG
-392 INDYI
+392 
-397 NNINDYINNINT
+397 
-409 TSLKNYVSSQINKID
+409 NK
-424 CLDSNYIHEIL
+424 
-435 EDINQLNKFYVN
+435 
-447 VDKVKKNN
+447 
-455 NLKNYEELGDETF
+455 NLKNYQEFENEKF
-468 TKTQYFNNILGQIYS
+468 TETQYFNNILGQIYS

-523 LDLNGYKEKVQKC
+523 LELNGYKEKVQKC
-536 GDKNSDSG
+536 GDENSDSG

-549 DDEFKVGGN
+549 DDEFEVGGKRH
-558 GYKGYSRYGTVY
+558 KGYSRYGTVY
-570 QLAEFGDATK
+570 QLSEFGDATK
-580 NILVGNNNPESLENK
+580 NILIGNNNPESLGNK
-595 FNEALNMVKSEVT
+595 FKEALNMVESEVT

-615 DKLPKGVS
+615 NKLPKGVS
-623 IDDVKVLG
+623 IDDIKVVG
-631 GDKVSIKD
+631 GDKVSIKY

-648 ITYKKVKNNDFNAN
+648 ITYKKGKNNDFNAN

-677 SILKQDVEAKIINS
+677 SILKQDVDAKIINS
-691 ANNNEIAKFPNI
+691 QNNNEIAKFPNL
-703 TFNIGQRLATIEIR
+703 TFNIGQRLATIDIR

-848 YKNSNSIFFDSDDNK
+848 YKNSNSIFFDSVNNK
-863 GLRFGNDYSAINKY
+863 GLDFGKYYSAINKY

-903 TTDNKKIDFTNND
+903 TTHKKIDFTDNNF
-916 WGIDFAGYP
+916 GISLVDYQDP
-925 GNDQGFDNG
+925 NDQSDKG
-934 IIYLRSNFSPH
+934 IVYLRSNFSPH

-950 SSFDPIYLEK
+950 SSFDPIYLEN
-960 DKYYPIYVEYYNYGD
+960 DKYYPIYVEYYNYEE

-992 YIRNM
+992 DIKNM
-997 SNDINNTINNTINY
+997 SNDVNERINSY
-1011 YKKYYTLEDMPEI
+1011 YKNNYLLKDIPEI
-1024 HDEQLDEFKK
+1024 YDEQLDKFKK

-1090 NEKSVLKGEYG
+1090 SEKSVLKGEYG

-1131 TPKEVPFNEGDKES
+1131 APREIPFNEGDKES
-1145 ISVNSINITGKLPDD
+1145 ISVNSINITGKLPAD
-1160 IKLVTD
+1160 IKLLTD
-1166 DVENSEYKIYKNED
+1166 NVENSEYKIYVNED
-1180 SKFTISFKKPMN
+1180 SKFTISLKKPMN

-1200 VFDGRD
+1200 IFDGRD

-1244 DELITQ
+1244 DDLITQ
-1250 YFNGKL
+1250 HFTGKL

-1265 ESIGLLDYDNKT
+1265 EKIGLLDYDNNT
-1277 NKSIINETANNIAG
+1277 NKSVINENANNIAG

-1296 VAVEVD
+1296 VVVEVD

-1314 DKGTINHKTL
+1314 DKGTINHKKL

-1372 KYVIVS
+1372 KYVIIS
-1378 EIITPKVEAKENS
+1378 EITTPKVETKEDS

>member
-1 MNLLKTKRRV
+1 MNLLKNKRRI
-11 NFAIISLLLIFSM
+11 NFAIISLLLVFSM
-24 AGMVSYGIVFN
+24 AGMVAYGIVFN
-35 NPKFNIKINKSE
+35 DPKFNIKINKSD
-47 DVTISEN
+47 DVIVSEN

-66 INISYNIEP
+66 VNISYNIEP

-121 RLGIVEYNGSASV
+121 RLGIVEYNGSASII
-134 VRELNSSKYID
+134 RELNSSKYID

-198 FFKSEGDISKNN
+198 FFRSEEDYSNIKNKED
-210 FWMSNY
+210 FWIK
-216 NNNNYIRSVGVKKEK
+216 NNNNNNNIEK
-231 DTGYNIISSFGNSY
+231 YDINKSNIISSFGSSY

-251 FNNNGIQY
+251 FNNDEIKY
-259 DGVNTYL
+259 DGFNTYL

-274 DYEINNRMWF
+274 NYEINNRMW
-284 SQKDEN
+284 SGQREVN
-290 ANFNTSLDNWNKLIM
+290 ENFNKSLEEWNDLIDHDKQ
-305 SNSYSQIKEKIKQL
+305 NNLEEYIKKANKIIQ
-319 INSINII
+319 
-326 NDSRNNIINY
+326 DINY
-336 VYYNNYNKYNYNIYN
+336 
-351 YIYINSI
+351 
-358 INNID
+358 
-363 NINQSIMTI
+363 
-372 NKYTNNIDYNLNYI
+372 
-386 TSLLNN
+386 
-392 INDYI
+392 YI
-397 NNINDYINNINT
+397 NNSWWRDYNISNEINEVNSKINHLNSKLKRNYIKNLDQRYYINYNDYLIYKINELKDCINDIDKYINKFKDT
-409 TSLKNYVSSQINKID
+409 
-424 CLDSNYIHEIL
+424 
-435 EDINQLNKFYVN
+435 DINISGNK
-447 VDKVKKNN
+447 
-455 NLKNYEELGDETF
+455 NLKNYKELRDATF
-468 TKTQYFNNILGQIYS
+468 TGTQYFNNILGQIYS

-495 TMYPMFFGDVNE
+495 TMYPMFFGGINE

-523 LDLNGYKEKVQKC
+523 LELNGNKEKVQKC
-536 GDKNSDSG
+536 GDENSDSG

-549 DDEFKVGGN
+549 DKEFKVGN
-558 GYKGYSRYGTVY
+558 GENRGYSRYGTVY

-615 DKLPKGVS
+615 NKLPKGVS

-648 ITYKKVKNNDFNAN
+648 ITYKKEKKNDFNAN
-662 NFNIEVTYKGHNDTG
+662 NFNIEVTYKAHNDTG
-677 SILKQDVEAKIINS
+677 SILKQDVGAKIINS
-691 ANNNEIAKFPNI
+691 KNNNEIAKFPNL
-703 TFNIGQRLATIEIR
+703 TFNIGKRVATIDIK

-731 NNINLGKATEATEI
+731 SNVNLGKSTEATEI

-760 KKKEYY
+760 KKKEYC

-805 LNVMFYENLIPSSDK
+805 LNVMFYENLIPDTDR

-842 PATISY
+842 PATISRSR
-848 YKNSNSIFFDSDDNK
+848 NSNSIFFDSYNHI
-863 GLRFGNDYSAINKY
+863 GIPLGSNYVEINKY

-903 TTDNKKIDFTNND
+903 TTDKKIDFTNND

-934 IIYLRSNFSPH
+934 IVYLRSNFSPH

-950 SSFDPIYLEK
+950 SSFNPIYLEN

-987 NTEPK
+987 NNEPK

-997 SNDINNTINNTINY
+997 SNDINNTINY

-1024 HDEQLDEFKK
+1024 YDEQLDKFKK

-1131 TPKEVPFNEGDKES
+1131 APREIPFNEGDKES
-1145 ISVNSINITGKLPDD
+1145 ISVNSINITGKLPAD
-1160 IKLVTD
+1160 IKLLTD
-1166 DVENSEYKIYKNED
+1166 NVENSEYKIYVNED
-1180 SKFTISFKKPMN
+1180 SKFTISLKKPMN

-1200 VFDGRD
+1200 IFDGRD

-1244 DELITQ
+1244 DDLITQ
-1250 YFNGKL
+1250 HFTGKL

-1265 ESIGLLDYDNKT
+1265 ERIGLLDYDSNT
-1277 NKSIINETANNIAG
+1277 NKSVINENANNIAG

-1324 KLYEVDENNNII
+1324 KLYELDENNNIT
-1336 STKIDIGENNIEA
+1336 SNKITIGEGDIRTD
-1349 YDNGKSIK
+1349 DNGKSIK
-1357 INLNNILNKNNFVEK
+1357 INLNNIINENNFVEK
-1372 KYVIVS
+1372 KYVIIS
-1378 EIITPKVEAKENS
+1378 EITTPKVETKENS

>member
-1 MNLLKTKRRV
+1 MNLLKNKRRI
-11 NFAIISLLLIFSM
+11 NFAIISLLLVFSI
-24 AGMVSYGIVFN
+24 AGMVAYGIVFN
-35 NPKFNIKINKSE
+35 DPKFNIKINKSD
-47 DVTISEN
+47 DVIVSEN

-66 INISYNIEP
+66 VNISYNIEP

-95 TNCNN
+95 TNYNN

-114 FITGSNR
+114 FITGPNR
-121 RLGIVEYNGSASV
+121 RLGIVEYNGSASII
-134 VRELNSSKYID
+134 RELNSSKYID

-187 TNGFANAYTGR
+187 TNGFANVYTGR
-198 FFKSEGDISKNN
+198 FFRGEKSSNNIEDKEDYSDIENKEE
-210 FWMSNY
+210 FWMRNY
-216 NNNNYIRSVGVKKEK
+216 NNNKDIEKNYNINKS
-231 DTGYNIISSFGNSY
+231 NIISSFGSSY
-245 YHGDIG
+245 YHGDID
-251 FNNNGIQY
+251 FNNAEIQY

-290 ANFNTSLDNWNKLIM
+290 VNFNTSLGNWNKLIIF
-305 SNSYSQIKEKIKQL
+305 NYYGQSYVEELFKLVKS
-319 INSINII
+319 SIQDI
-326 NDSRNNIINY
+326 NNIIE
-336 VYYNNYNKYNYNIYN
+336 NKYIFSLNNNNIYKLNERIKKINRDIDKLNNLFSENIDKLKMVNTKYYYDN
-351 YIYINSI
+351 YYSIDKLNKKINSLE
-358 INNID
+358 
-363 NINQSIMTI
+363 
-372 NKYTNNIDYNLNYI
+372 KFLNYI
-386 TSLLNN
+386 NKSEEF
-392 INDYI
+392 YI
-397 NNINDYINNINT
+397 NA
-409 TSLKNYVSSQINKID
+409 
-424 CLDSNYIHEIL
+424 H
-435 EDINQLNKFYVN
+435 N
-447 VDKVKKNN
+447 VKGNN
-455 NLKNYEELGDETF
+455 NLKNYEELIDEKF
-468 TKTQYFNNILGQIYS
+468 TETQYFNNILGQIYS

-495 TMYPMFFGDVNE
+495 TMYPMFFGGVNE

-523 LDLNGYKEKVQKC
+523 LELNGYKEKVQKC
-536 GDKNSDSG
+536 GDENSDSG

-549 DDEFKVGGN
+549 DKEFKVGN
-558 GYKGYSRYGTVY
+558 GTNRGYSRYGTVY

-615 DKLPKGVS
+615 DKLSKGVS

-648 ITYKKVKNNDFNAN
+648 ITYKKEKKNDFNAN
-662 NFNIEVTYKGHNDTG
+662 NFNIEVTYKAHNDTE
-677 SILKQDVEAKIINS
+677 SILKQDVGAKIINS
-691 ANNNEIAKFPNI
+691 KNNNEIAKFPNL
-703 TFNIGQRLATIEIR
+703 TFNIGKRVATIDIK

-731 NNINLGKATEATEI
+731 SNVNLGKSTEATEI

-760 KKKEYY
+760 KKKEYC

-805 LNVMFYENLIPSSDK
+805 LNVMFYENLIPDTDR

-842 PATISY
+842 PATISH

-903 TTDNKKIDFTNND
+903 TTDKKIDFTDNNF
-916 WGIDFAGYP
+916 GISLVDYQDP
-925 GNDQGFDNG
+925 NDQSDKG
-934 IIYLRSNFSPH
+934 IVYLRSNFSPH

-987 NTEPK
+987 NTDPK
-992 YIRNM
+992 DITNM
-997 SNDINNTINNTINY
+997 SNDVNEGINY
-1011 YKKYYTLEDMPEI
+1011 YYKNNYLLKDIPKIY
-1024 HDEQLDEFKK
+1024 DERLVDFKK
-1034 NIEFMQQ
+1034 NIKFMQQ

-1131 TPKEVPFNEGDKES
+1131 APREIPFNEGDKES
-1145 ISVNSINITGKLPDD
+1145 ISVNSINITGKLPSD
-1160 IKLVTD
+1160 IKLLTD
-1166 DVENSEYKIYKNED
+1166 NVENSEYKIYVNED
-1180 SKFTISFKKPMN
+1180 SKFTISLKKPMN

-1200 VFDGRD
+1200 IFDGRD

-1244 DELITQ
+1244 DDLITQ
-1250 YFNGKL
+1250 HFTGKL

-1265 ESIGLLDYDNKT
+1265 EKIGLLDYDSNT
-1277 NKSIINETANNIAG
+1277 NKSVINENANNIAG

-1302 AKSPETSVILKI
+1302 VKSPETSVILKV

-1324 KLYEVDENNNII
+1324 KLYELDENNNIT
-1336 STKIDIGENNIEA
+1336 SNKITIGEGDIRTD
-1349 YDNGKSIK
+1349 DNGKSVK
-1357 INLNNILNKNNFVEK
+1357 INLNNIINENNFVEK
-1372 KYVIVS
+1372 KYVIIY
-1378 EIITPKVEAKENS
+1378 EITTPKVETKENS

>member
-1 MNLLKTKRRV
+1 MNLLKNKRRI
-11 NFAIISLLLIFSM
+11 NFAIISLLLVFSM
-24 AGMVSYGIVFN
+24 AGMVAYGIVFN
-35 NPKFNIKINKSE
+35 NPKFNIKINKSD
-47 DVTISEN
+47 DVIVSEN

-66 INISYNIEP
+66 VNISYNIEP

-114 FITGSNR
+114 FITGPNR
-121 RLGIVEYNGSASV
+121 RFGIVEYNGSASII
-134 VRELNSSKYID
+134 RELNSSKYID

-187 TNGFANAYTGR
+187 TNGFANVYTGR
-198 FFKSEGDISKNN
+198 FFRSEKDISKND

-216 NNNNYIRSVGVKKEK
+216 NNNK
-231 DTGYNIISSFGNSY
+231 DIENHDINKHNIISSFGSSY
-245 YHGDIG
+245 YHGDIA
-251 FNNNGIQY
+251 FNNDEIKY
-259 DGVNTYL
+259 DGFNTYL

-274 DYEINNRMWF
+274 NYEINNRMWF

-290 ANFNTSLDNWNKLIM
+290 ANFNTSLGNWNNLLEYNYYKNNM
-305 SNSYSQIKEKIKQL
+305 KEYSKNYD
-319 INSINII
+319 INMINFYIDIINNYINMINI
-326 NDSRNNIINY
+326 
-336 VYYNNYNKYNYNIYN
+336 YNIYN
-351 YIYINSI
+351 KDIY
-358 INNID
+358 
-363 NINQSIMTI
+363 
-372 NKYTNNIDYNLNYI
+372 NKD
-386 TSLLNN
+386 S
-392 INDYI
+392 YI
-397 NNINDYINNINT
+397 NNAWKVSYNIRQINNYIEYLNTIKEKNIEKIENLNTNGIDSNEYNYINKAILELEKYLYINDFKNVYINVDNIRN
-409 TSLKNYVSSQINKID
+409 
-424 CLDSNYIHEIL
+424 
-435 EDINQLNKFYVN
+435 
-447 VDKVKKNN
+447 NN
-455 NLKNYEELGDETF
+455 NLKNYEELIDEKF
-468 TKTQYFNNILGQIYS
+468 TETQYFNNILGQIYS

-495 TMYPMFFGDVNE
+495 TMYPMFFGGVNE

-523 LDLNGYKEKVQKC
+523 LELNGYKEKVQKC
-536 GDKNSDSG
+536 GDENSDSG

-549 DDEFKVGGN
+549 DKEFKVGN
-558 GYKGYSRYGTVY
+558 GTNRGYSRYGTVY

-648 ITYKKVKNNDFNAN
+648 ITYKKEKKNDFNAN
-662 NFNIEVTYKGHNDTG
+662 NFNIEVTYKAHNDTG
-677 SILKQDVEAKIINS
+677 SILKQDVGAKIINS
-691 ANNNEIAKFPNI
+691 KNNNEIAKFPNL
-703 TFNIGQRLATIEIR
+703 TFNIGKRVATIDIK

-731 NNINLGKATEATEI
+731 SNVNLGKSTEATEI

-760 KKKEYY
+760 KKKEYC

-805 LNVMFYENLIPSSDK
+805 LNVMFYENLIPSGDR

-842 PATISY
+842 PATISH
-848 YKNSNSIFFDSDDNK
+848 YKNSNSIFFDSVNNK
-863 GLRFGNDYSAINKY
+863 GLDFGKYYSAINKY

-903 TTDNKKIDFTNND
+903 TTDKKIDFTDNNF
-916 WGIDFAGYP
+916 GISLVNYQDP
-925 GNDQGFDNG
+925 NDQSDKG
-934 IIYLRSNFSPH
+934 IVYLRSNFSPH

-950 SSFDPIYLEK
+950 SSFNPIYLEN
-960 DKYYPIYVEYYNYGD
+960 DKYYPIYVEYYNYEE

-987 NTEPK
+987 NTKPTDITET
-992 YIRNM
+992 NEE
-997 SNDINNTINNTINY
+997 INNIIKSYNGYNILK
-1011 YKKYYTLEDMPEI
+1011 YKLKTYDK
-1024 HDEQLDEFKK
+1024 QLGDFKK

-1090 NEKSVLKGEYG
+1090 SEKSVLKGEYG

-1131 TPKEVPFNEGDKES
+1131 APREIPFNEGDKES
-1145 ISVNSINITGKLPDD
+1145 ISVNSINITGKLPGD
-1160 IKLVTD
+1160 IKLLTD
-1166 DVENSEYKIYKNED
+1166 NVENSEYKIYVNED
-1180 SKFTISFKKPMN
+1180 SKFTISLKKPMN

-1200 VFDGRD
+1200 IFDGRD

-1244 DELITQ
+1244 DDLITQ
-1250 YFNGKL
+1250 HFTGKL

-1265 ESIGLLDYDNKT
+1265 EKIGLLDYDSNT
-1277 NKSIINETANNIAG
+1277 NKSVINENANNIAG

-1324 KLYEVDENNNII
+1324 KLYELDENNNIT
-1336 STKIDIGENNIEA
+1336 SNKITIGEGNIRTD
-1349 YDNGKSIK
+1349 DNGKSIK
-1357 INLNNILNKNNFVEK
+1357 INLNNIINENNFVEK
-1372 KYVIVS
+1372 KYVIIS
-1378 EIITPKVEAKENS
+1378 EITTPKVETKENS

>member
-1 MNLLKTKRRV
+1 IEHLNQILKKLQLS
-11 NFAIISLLLIFSM
+11 NSSL
-24 AGMVSYGIVFN
+24 
-35 NPKFNIKINKSE
+35 INK
-47 DVTISEN
+47 
-54 GTGTVNINDGDS
+54 
-66 INISYNIEP
+66 P
-75 EKLSIEEKPIDA
+75 
-87 VVIVDTSK
+87 
-95 TNCNN
+95 
-100 ITNVKAAVTKFAND
+100 
-114 FITGSNR
+114 
-121 RLGIVEYNGSASV
+121 
-134 VRELNSSKYID
+134 
-145 VIEKYKKEDINHLGT
+145 
-160 NTGDALRLAKAML
+160 
-173 NKENNNNKKVIILM
+173 
-187 TNGFANAYTGR
+187 
-198 FFKSEGDISKNN
+198 
-210 FWMSNY
+210 
-216 NNNNYIRSVGVKKEK
+216 
-231 DTGYNIISSFGNSY
+231 
-245 YHGDIG
+245 
-251 FNNNGIQY
+251 
-259 DGVNTYL
+259 
-266 SEKYFYLG
+266 
-274 DYEINNRMWF
+274 
-284 SQKDEN
+284 
-290 ANFNTSLDNWNKLIM
+290 NFNDIDQIFKDSNKL
-305 SNSYSQIKEKIKQL
+305 NEL
-319 INSINII
+319 
-326 NDSRNNIINY
+326 
-336 VYYNNYNKYNYNIYN
+336 
-351 YIYINSI
+351 YINT
-358 INNID
+358 D
-363 NINQSIMTI
+363 N
-372 NKYTNNIDYNLNYI
+372 L
-386 TSLLNN
+386 
-392 INDYI
+392 
-397 NNINDYINNINT
+397 
-409 TSLKNYVSSQINKID
+409 
-424 CLDSNYIHEIL
+424 
-435 EDINQLNKFYVN
+435 
-447 VDKVKKNN
+447 KKNN
-455 NLKNYEELGDETF
+455 NLKNYYELEHEKF
-468 TKTQYFNNILGQIYS
+468 TETQYFNNILGQIYS

-495 TMYPMFFGDVNE
+495 TMYPMFFGGVNE

-523 LDLNGYKEKVQKC
+523 LELNGNKEKVQKC
-536 GDKNSDSG
+536 GDENSDSG

-549 DDEFKVGGN
+549 DKEFKVGN
-558 GYKGYSRYGTVY
+558 GENRGYSRYGTVY

-631 GDKVSIKD
+631 GDKVSIKN

-648 ITYKKVKNNDFNAN
+648 ITYKKEKKNDFNAN
-662 NFNIEVTYKGHNDTG
+662 NFNIEVTYKVHNDTG
-677 SILKQDVEAKIINS
+677 SILKQDVGAKIINS
-691 ANNNEIAKFPNI
+691 KNNNEIAKFPNL
-703 TFNIGQRLATIEIR
+703 TFNIGKRVATIDIK
-717 DSRGKVGSTYNSSK
+717 DSRGKVGNTYNSSK
-731 NNINLGKATEATEI
+731 SNVNLGKSTEATEI

-805 LNVMFYENLIPSSDK
+805 LNVMFYENLIPSGDR

-842 PATISY
+842 PATISH
-848 YKNSNSIFFDSDDNK
+848 YKNSNSIFFDSVNNK
-863 GLRFGNDYSAINKY
+863 GLDFGKYYSAINKY

-888 YVLGAYADDGVRAWI
+888 YILGAYADDGVRAWI
-903 TTDNKKIDFTNND
+903 TTDKKIDFTNND

-934 IIYLRSNFSPH
+934 IVYLRSNFSPH

-960 DKYYPIYVEYYNYGD
+960 DKYYPIYVEYYNYGE

-987 NTEPK
+987 NTDPK
-992 YIRNM
+992 DIKNM
-997 SNDINNTINNTINY
+997 SNDVNERINY
-1011 YKKYYTLEDMPEI
+1011 YKNNYLLKDIPEI
-1024 HDEQLDEFKK
+1024 HDKWLVDFKK
-1034 NIEFMQQ
+1034 NIKFMQQ

-1131 TPKEVPFNEGDKES
+1131 APREIPFNEGDKES
-1145 ISVNSINITGKLPDD
+1145 ISVNSINITGKLPGD
-1160 IKLVTD
+1160 IKLLTD
-1166 DVENSEYKIYKNED
+1166 NVENSEYKIYVNED
-1180 SKFTISFKKPMN
+1180 SKFTISLKKPMN

-1200 VFDGRD
+1200 IFDGRD

-1244 DELITQ
+1244 DDLITQ
-1250 YFNGKL
+1250 HFTGKL

-1265 ESIGLLDYDNKT
+1265 EKIGLLDYDSNT
-1277 NKSIINETANNIAG
+1277 NKSVINENANNIAG

-1324 KLYEVDENNNII
+1324 KLYELDENNNIT
-1336 STKIDIGENNIEA
+1336 SNKITIGEGNIRTD
-1349 YDNGKSIK
+1349 DNGKSVK
-1357 INLNNILNKNNFVEK
+1357 INLNNIINENNFVEK
-1372 KYVIVS
+1372 KYVIIY
-1378 EIITPKVEAKENS
+1378 EITTPKVETKENS

>member
-1 MNLLKTKRRV
+1 MNLLKNKRRI
-11 NFAIISLLLIFSM
+11 NFAIISLLLVFSI
-24 AGMVSYGIVFN
+24 AGMVAYGIVFN
-35 NPKFNIKINKSE
+35 DPKFNIKINKSD
-47 DVTISEN
+47 DVIVSEN

-66 INISYNIEP
+66 VNISYNIEP

-114 FITGSNR
+114 FITGPNR
-121 RLGIVEYNGSASV
+121 RLGIVEYNGSASII
-134 VRELNSSKYID
+134 RELNSSKYID

-198 FFKSEGDISKNN
+198 FFRSEKSSNN
-210 FWMSNY
+210 IENKEDFWISNY

-251 FNNNGIQY
+251 FNNDEIQY

-266 SEKYFYLG
+266 SGEYFYLG
-274 DYEINNRMWF
+274 NYEINNRMWF

-305 SNSYSQIKEKIKQL
+305 TNYYRKIYVEKLFKPVKS
-319 INSINII
+319 SIQDI
-326 NDSRNNIINY
+326 NNIIE
-336 VYYNNYNKYNYNIYN
+336 NKYIFSLNNNNNIYKLNERIKKINRDIDKLNNLFSENIDKLKMLNTKYYYDN
-351 YIYINSI
+351 YYSINKLNSKINSLEKLLNKSEEFYINA
-358 INNID
+358 
-363 NINQSIMTI
+363 
-372 NKYTNNIDYNLNYI
+372 
-386 TSLLNN
+386 
-392 INDYI
+392 
-397 NNINDYINNINT
+397 
-409 TSLKNYVSSQINKID
+409 
-424 CLDSNYIHEIL
+424 H
-435 EDINQLNKFYVN
+435 N
-447 VDKVKKNN
+447 VKGNN
-455 NLKNYEELGDETF
+455 NLKNYEELIDEKF
-468 TKTQYFNNILGQIYS
+468 TETQYFNNILGQIYS

-495 TMYPMFFGDVNE
+495 TMYPMFFGGINK

-523 LDLNGYKEKVQKC
+523 LELNGNKEKVQKC
-536 GDKNSDSG
+536 GNENSDSG

-549 DDEFKVGGN
+549 DKELELVEGKN
-558 GYKGYSRYGTVY
+558 RGYSRYGTVY

-631 GDKVSIKD
+631 GDKVSIKN

-648 ITYKKVKNNDFNAN
+648 ITYKKEKKNDFNAN
-662 NFNIEVTYKGHNDTG
+662 NFNIEVTYKAHNDTG
-677 SILKQDVEAKIINS
+677 SILKQDVGAKIINS
-691 ANNNEIAKFPNI
+691 KNNNEIAKFPNLI
-703 TFNIGQRLATIEIR
+703 FNIGKRVATIDIK

-731 NNINLGKATEATEI
+731 SNVNLGKSTEATEI

-805 LNVMFYENLIPSSDK
+805 LNVMFYENLIPSGDK

-842 PATISY
+842 PATISH

-863 GLRFGNDYSAINKY
+863 GLYFGRDYSAINKY

-903 TTDNKKIDFTNND
+903 TTDKKIDFTNND

-925 GNDQGFDNG
+925 GNDKGFDNG
-934 IIYLRSNFSPH
+934 IVYLKSNFSPH

-950 SSFDPIYLEK
+950 SSFDPIYLEN

-992 YIRNM
+992 DLKNM
-997 SNDINNTINNTINY
+997 SNKVNERINY
-1011 YKKYYTLEDMPEI
+1011 YKNNYLLKDIPEI
-1024 HDEQLDEFKK
+1024 HDQWLVDFKK

-1131 TPKEVPFNEGDKES
+1131 APREIPFNEGDKES
-1145 ISVNSINITGKLPDD
+1145 ISVNSINITGKLPGD
-1160 IKLVTD
+1160 IKLLTD
-1166 DVENSEYKIYKNED
+1166 NVENSEYKIYVNED
-1180 SKFTISFKKPMN
+1180 SKFTISLKKPMN

-1200 VFDGRD
+1200 IFDGRD

-1244 DELITQ
+1244 DDLITQ
-1250 YFNGKL
+1250 HFTGKL

-1265 ESIGLLDYDNKT
+1265 DRIGLLDYDSNT
-1277 NKSIINETANNIAG
+1277 NKSVINENANNIAG

-1324 KLYEVDENNNII
+1324 KLYELDENNNIT
-1336 STKIDIGENNIEA
+1336 SNKITIGEGDIRTDHNE
-1349 YDNGKSIK
+1349 KSVK
-1357 INLNNILNKNNFVEK
+1357 INLNNIINENNFVEK
-1372 KYVIVS
+1372 KYVIIS
-1378 EIITPKVEAKENS
+1378 EITTPKVETKENS
-1391 QSLNVTA
+1391 QSLNLTA

>member
-198 FFKSEGDISKNN
+198 FFRSEGDISKNN
-210 FWMSNY
+210 FWD
-216 NNNNYIRSVGVKKEK
+216 NNYKNNEYIENYDINK
-231 DTGYNIISSFGNSY
+231 YNIISSFGSSY
-245 YHGDIG
+245 YHGDIV
-251 FNNNGIQY
+251 FNNNEIQY

-274 DYEINNRMWF
+274 DDEINNRMWF
-284 SQKDEN
+284 SQKYEN
-290 ANFNTSLDNWNKLIM
+290 ENFNTSLGNWNKLIM
-305 SNSYSQIKEKIKQL
+305 TNCYSTIKEKIKIL
-319 INSINII
+319 NNRINT
-326 NDSRNNIINY
+326 IINY
-336 VYYNNYNKYNYNIYN
+336 INNNYYY
-351 YIYINSI
+351 
-358 INNID
+358 ID
-363 NINQSIMTI
+363 NIEYYRDQ
-372 NKYTNNIDYNLNYI
+372 
-386 TSLLNN
+386 

-397 NNINDYINNINT
+397 YNINNCINNINYYIDIINIP
-409 TSLKNYVSSQINKID
+409 SFRNYVNDQINILNINIEHLNQILKK
-424 CLDSNYIHEIL
+424 LQLSNSSLINKPNFN
-435 EDINQLNKFYVN
+435 DINEIFGDINKLNEFYVN

-677 SILKQDVEAKIINS
+677 SVLKQDVEAKIINS
-691 ANNNEIAKFPNI
+691 QNNNEIAKLPNL

-848 YKNSNSIFFDSDDNK
+848 YKNSNSIFFDSVNNK
-863 GLRFGNDYSAINKY
+863 GLDFGKYYSAINKY

-925 GNDQGFDNG
+925 GNDKGFDNG
-934 IIYLRSNFSPH
+934 IVYLRSNFSPH

-950 SSFDPIYLEK
+950 SSFDPIYLEN
-960 DKYYPIYVEYYNYGD
+960 DKYYPIYVEYYNYED

-992 YIRNM
+992 DIKNM
-997 SNDINNTINNTINY
+997 SNSINNTINN
-1011 YKKYYTLEDMPEI
+1011 YKKYYQLKYIPEI
-1024 HDEQLDEFKK
+1024 YDQWLVDFKK

-1055 GEISSATF
+1055 GEIASATF

-1265 ESIGLLDYDNKT
+1265 DKIGLLDYDNKT

-1302 AKSPETSVILKI
+1302 AKSPETSVILKL
-1314 DKGTINHKTL
+1314 DKGTINDKTL

-1336 STKIDIGENNIEA
+1336 STKIDIGENNIKT
-1349 YDNGKSIK
+1349 DDDGKSIN
-1357 INLNNILNKNNFVEK
+1357 IDLNDILNKNNFVKK

-1378 EIITPKVEAKENS
+1378 EIITPKVEAKEDS

>member
-1 MNLLKTKRRV
+1 MNLLKNKRRV

-47 DVTISEN
+47 DVTVSEN

-66 INISYNIEP
+66 VNVSYNIEP
-75 EKLSIEEKPIDA
+75 QKLSIEEKPIDA
-87 VVIVDTSK
+87 VVIVDTSQ
-95 TNCNN
+95 TNSDN
-100 ITNVKAAVTKFAND
+100 IKDVKVAVRNFAND
-114 FITGSNR
+114 FIKGHNR
-121 RLGIVEYNGSASV
+121 RLGIVEYNGSASI
-134 VRELNSSKYID
+134 VRELNSSKYTN
-145 VIEKYKKEDINHLGT
+145 VIEEYKKDANHLGT
-160 NTGDALRLAKAML
+160 NTGDALRLAKVML
-173 NKENNNNKKVIILM
+173 NKERNNNKKVIILM
-187 TNGFANAYTGR
+187 TNGFANVYTGR
-198 FFKSEGDISKNN
+198 FFRSEGDYSNIKKDFWDNNYKNN
-210 FWMSNY
+210 E
-216 NNNNYIRSVGVKKEK
+216 YIEK
-231 DTGYNIISSFGNSY
+231 HDINKDNIISSFGSSY
-245 YHGDIG
+245 YHGDIV
-251 FNNNGIQY
+251 FDNTGIQY

-274 DYEINNRMWF
+274 DDEINNRMW
-284 SQKDEN
+284 SGQREVN
-290 ANFNTSLDNWNKLIM
+290 ENFNESLKEWNNLIGYDDDKK
-305 SNSYSQIKEKIKQL
+305 NNLEKYIRKANEIIQG
-319 INSINII
+319 INYYIDTINIDWYAYRYISNKI
-326 NDSRNNIINY
+326 NEANNKINY
-336 VYYNNYNKYNYNIYN
+336 LNTILKMER
-351 YIYINSI
+351 
-358 INNID
+358 INN
-363 NINQSIMTI
+363 
-372 NKYTNNIDYNLNYI
+372 L
-386 TSLLNN
+386 
-392 INDYI
+392 
-397 NNINDYINNINT
+397 
-409 TSLKNYVSSQINKID
+409 SQINYYIKNEDYTYIIDKINKLEK
-424 CLDSNYIHEIL
+424 CLNEIYKCTKNSNISIRG
-435 EDINQLNKFYVN
+435 NK
-447 VDKVKKNN
+447 
-455 NLKNYEELGDETF
+455 NLKNYQEFENEKF
-468 TKTQYFNNILGQIYS
+468 TETQYFNNILGQIYS

-523 LDLNGYKEKVQKC
+523 LELNGYKEKVQKC
-536 GDKNSDSG
+536 GDENSDSG

-549 DDEFKVGGN
+549 DDEFEVGGKRH
-558 GYKGYSRYGTVY
+558 KGYSRYGTVY
-570 QLAEFGDATK
+570 QLSEFGDATK
-580 NILVGNNNPESLENK
+580 NILIGNNNPESLGNK
-595 FNEALNMVKSEVT
+595 FKEALNMVESEVT

-615 DKLPKGVS
+615 NKLPKGVS
-623 IDDVKVLG
+623 IDDIKVVG
-631 GDKVSIKD
+631 GDKVSIKY

-648 ITYKKVKNNDFNAN
+648 ITYKKGKNNDFNAN

-677 SILKQDVEAKIINS
+677 SILKQDVDAKIINS
-691 ANNNEIAKFPNI
+691 QNNNEIAKFPNL
-703 TFNIGQRLATIEIR
+703 TFNIGQRLATIDIR

-766 FKYNFIDEDNNSIKS
+766 FKYNFIDEDNNSIKN

-805 LNVMFYENLIPSSDK
+805 LNVMFYENLIPDTDRSD
-820 TEKTWTDRNKLFQKS
+820 ETWTDRNKLFQKQQ
-835 KGKSEIL
+835 GKSKIL
-842 PATISY
+842 PATISH

-863 GLRFGNDYSAINKY
+863 GLDFGRYYSAINKY

-888 YVLGAYADDGVRAWI
+888 YILGAYADDGVRAWI
-903 TTDNKKIDFTNND
+903 TTDNKKIDFTNNE
-916 WGIDFAGYP
+916 WGIDLAGYP
-925 GNDQGFDNG
+925 GSDQGFDKG
-934 IIYLRSNFSPH
+934 IVYLKSNFSPH

-950 SSFDPIYLEK
+950 SSFEPVYL
-960 DKYYPIYVEYYNYGD
+960 DKNMYYPIYVEYYNYGG

-997 SNDINNTINNTINY
+997 SNYVNERINY
-1011 YKKYYTLEDMPEI
+1011 YYKNNYPLKDIPEI
-1024 HDEQLDEFKK
+1024 YDDQLGKFKE
-1034 NIEFMQQ
+1034 NIKFIQQ

-1055 GEISSATF
+1055 GEIASATF

-1069 MLPFSKKPY
+1069 TLPFSKKPY

-1108 FEATI
+1108 FEATV

-1131 TPKEVPFNEGDKES
+1131 APKEIPFNEGNKES

-1180 SKFTISFKKPMN
+1180 SKFTISLKKPMN

-1218 YNIRPNKEGININ
+1218 YNIRPNKDGININ

-1314 DKGTINHKTL
+1314 DKGTINDKTL

-1349 YDNGKSIK
+1349 YYNGKSIK

-1378 EIITPKVEAKENS
+1378 EITTPKVETKENP
-1391 QSLNVTA
+1391 QSLNVIA
-1398 SIENNPNSTKNKE
+1398 SIENNLNSTKNKE

>member
-1 MNLLKTKRRV
+1 MNLLKNKRRI
-11 NFAIISLLLIFSM
+11 NFAIISLLLVFSM
-24 AGMVSYGIVFN
+24 AGMVAYGIVFN
-35 NPKFNIKINKSE
+35 DPKFNIKINKSD
-47 DVTISEN
+47 DVIVSEN

-66 INISYNIEP
+66 VNISYNIEP

-95 TNCNN
+95 TNYNN
-100 ITNVKAAVTKFAND
+100 ITNVKAAITKFAND
-114 FITGSNR
+114 FITGPNR
-121 RLGIVEYNGSASV
+121 RLGIVEYNGSASII
-134 VRELNSSKYID
+134 RELNSSKYID

-198 FFKSEGDISKNN
+198 FFRSEKDISKND

-216 NNNNYIRSVGVKKEK
+216 NNNKEIRSVGAKKE
-231 DTGYNIISSFGNSY
+231 GNNEYNVISSFGSSD

-259 DGVNTYL
+259 DDVNTYL

-290 ANFNTSLDNWNKLIM
+290 ENFNTSLYLWNSFPEYDYFQKKYM
-305 SNSYSQIKEKIKQL
+305 EGYSK
-319 INSINII
+319 
-326 NDSRNNIINY
+326 
-336 VYYNNYNKYNYNIYN
+336 NYNIR
-351 YIYINSI
+351 
-358 INNID
+358 
-363 NINQSIMTI
+363 Q
-372 NKYTNNIDYNLNYI
+372 
-386 TSLLNN
+386 

-397 NNINDYINNINT
+397 NYINSCITIINKYNIYNKDTYINNAW
-409 TSLKNYVSSQINKID
+409 KVNYNIRQINNYIEYLNAKEGRNIEEIKN
-424 CLDSNYIHEIL
+424 LNTHGIDSNEYKYINKAIL
-435 EDINQLNKFYVN
+435 ELEKYLYINDFKNVYIN
-447 VDKVKKNN
+447 VDNIRNNN
-455 NLKNYEELGDETF
+455 NLKNYEEVIDEKF

-495 TMYPMFFGDVNE
+495 TMYPMFFGGINE

-512 LIGLKDGQVKE
+512 LMGLKDGQVKE
-523 LDLNGYKEKVQKC
+523 LELNGNKEKVQKC
-536 GDKNSDSG
+536 GNENSDSG

-549 DDEFKVGGN
+549 DKELELVEGKN
-558 GYKGYSRYGTVY
+558 RGYSRYGTVY

-623 IDDVKVLG
+623 IDDVKVLE
-631 GDKVSIKD
+631 GDKVSIKN

-648 ITYKKVKNNDFNAN
+648 ITYKKEKKNDFNAN
-662 NFNIEVTYKGHNDTG
+662 NFNIEVTYKAHNDTG
-677 SILKQDVEAKIINS
+677 SILKQDVGAKIINS
-691 ANNNEIAKFPNI
+691 KNNNEIAKFPNL
-703 TFNIGQRLATIEIR
+703 TFNIGKRVATIDIK

-731 NNINLGKATEATEI
+731 SNVNLGKSTEATEI

-760 KKKEYY
+760 KKKEYC

-805 LNVMFYENLIPSSDK
+805 LNVMFYENLIPDTDR

-863 GLRFGNDYSAINKY
+863 GLDFGKYYSAINKY

-903 TTDNKKIDFTNND
+903 TTDKKIDFTNNE

-925 GNDQGFDNG
+925 GDDKGFDTG
-934 IIYLRSNFSPH
+934 IVYLRSNFSPH

-950 SSFDPIYLEK
+950 SSFDPIYLEN
-960 DKYYPIYVEYYNYGD
+960 DKYYPIYVEYYNYED

-987 NTEPK
+987 NTKPTNIKET
-992 YIRNM
+992 NEE
-997 SNDINNTINNTINY
+997 INNIIKSYNGYNILKDKLKTY
-1011 YKKYYTLEDMPEI
+1011 DK
-1024 HDEQLDEFKK
+1024 QLVNFKK
-1034 NIEFMQQ
+1034 NIKFMQQ

-1131 TPKEVPFNEGDKES
+1131 APREIPFNEGDKES
-1145 ISVNSINITGKLPDD
+1145 ISVNSINITGKLPAD
-1160 IKLVTD
+1160 IKLLTD
-1166 DVENSEYKIYKNED
+1166 NVENSEYKIYVNED
-1180 SKFTISFKKPMN
+1180 SKFTISLKKPMN

-1200 VFDGRD
+1200 IFDGRD

-1244 DELITQ
+1244 DDLITQ
-1250 YFNGKL
+1250 HFTGKL

-1265 ESIGLLDYDNKT
+1265 EKIGLLDYDSNT
-1277 NKSIINETANNIAG
+1277 NKSVINENANNIAG

-1302 AKSPETSVILKI
+1302 VKSPETSVILKI

-1324 KLYEVDENNNII
+1324 KLYELDENNNIT
-1336 STKIDIGENNIEA
+1336 SNKITIGEGDIRTD
-1349 YDNGKSIK
+1349 DNGKSIK
-1357 INLNNILNKNNFVEK
+1357 INLNNIINENNFVEK
-1372 KYVIVS
+1372 KYVIIY
-1378 EIITPKVEAKENS
+1378 EITTPKVETKENS

>member
-1 MNLLKTKRRV
+1 MNLLKNKRRI
-11 NFAIISLLLIFSM
+11 NFAIISLLLVFSM
-24 AGMVSYGIVFN
+24 AGMVAYGIVFN
-35 NPKFNIKINKSE
+35 DPKFNIKINKSD
-47 DVTISEN
+47 DVIVSEN

-66 INISYNIEP
+66 VNISYNIEP

-95 TNCNN
+95 TNYNN

-114 FITGSNR
+114 FITGPNR
-121 RLGIVEYNGSASV
+121 RLGIVEYNGSASII
-134 VRELNSSKYID
+134 RELNSSKYID

-198 FFKSEGDISKNN
+198 FFRSEKDISKND

-216 NNNNYIRSVGVKKEK
+216 NNNKEIRSVGAKKE
-231 DTGYNIISSFGNSY
+231 GNNEYNVISSFGSSD

-259 DGVNTYL
+259 DDVNTYL

-290 ANFNTSLDNWNKLIM
+290 ENFNTSLYLWNSFPEYDYFQKKYM
-305 SNSYSQIKEKIKQL
+305 EGYSK
-319 INSINII
+319 
-326 NDSRNNIINY
+326 
-336 VYYNNYNKYNYNIYN
+336 NYNIR
-351 YIYINSI
+351 
-358 INNID
+358 
-363 NINQSIMTI
+363 Q
-372 NKYTNNIDYNLNYI
+372 
-386 TSLLNN
+386 

-397 NNINDYINNINT
+397 NYINSCITIINKYNIYNKDTYINNAW
-409 TSLKNYVSSQINKID
+409 KVNYNIRQINNYIEYLNAKEGRNIEEIKN
-424 CLDSNYIHEIL
+424 LNTHGIDSNEYKYINKAIL
-435 EDINQLNKFYVN
+435 ELEKYLYINDFKNVYIN
-447 VDKVKKNN
+447 VDNIRNNN
-455 NLKNYEELGDETF
+455 NLKNYEEVIDEKF

-495 TMYPMFFGDVNE
+495 TMYPMFFGGINE

-512 LIGLKDGQVKE
+512 LMGLKDGQVKE
-523 LDLNGYKEKVQKC
+523 LELNGNKEKVQKC
-536 GDKNSDSG
+536 GNENSDSG

-549 DDEFKVGGN
+549 DKELELVEGKN
-558 GYKGYSRYGTVY
+558 RGYSRYGTVY

-623 IDDVKVLG
+623 IDDVKVLE
-631 GDKVSIKD
+631 GDKVSIKN

-648 ITYKKVKNNDFNAN
+648 ITYKKEKKNDFNAN
-662 NFNIEVTYKGHNDTG
+662 NFNIEVTYKAHNDTG
-677 SILKQDVEAKIINS
+677 SILKQDVGAKIINS
-691 ANNNEIAKFPNI
+691 KNNNEIAKFPNL
-703 TFNIGQRLATIEIR
+703 TFNIGKRVATIDIK

-731 NNINLGKATEATEI
+731 SNVNLGKSTEATEI

-760 KKKEYY
+760 KKKEYC

-805 LNVMFYENLIPSSDK
+805 LNVMFYENLIPDTDR

-863 GLRFGNDYSAINKY
+863 GLDFGKYYSAINKY

-903 TTDNKKIDFTNND
+903 TTDKKIDFTNNE

-925 GNDQGFDNG
+925 GDDKGFDTG
-934 IIYLRSNFSPH
+934 IVYLRSNFSPH

-950 SSFDPIYLEK
+950 SSFDPIYLEN
-960 DKYYPIYVEYYNYGD
+960 DKYYPIYVEYYNYED

-987 NTEPK
+987 NTKPTNIKET
-992 YIRNM
+992 NEE
-997 SNDINNTINNTINY
+997 INNIIKSYNGYNILKDKLKTY
-1011 YKKYYTLEDMPEI
+1011 DK
-1024 HDEQLDEFKK
+1024 QLVNFKK
-1034 NIEFMQQ
+1034 NIKFMQQ

-1131 TPKEVPFNEGDKES
+1131 APREIPFNEGDKES
-1145 ISVNSINITGKLPDD
+1145 ISVNSINITGKLPAD
-1160 IKLVTD
+1160 IKLLTD
-1166 DVENSEYKIYKNED
+1166 NVENSEYKIYVNED
-1180 SKFTISFKKPMN
+1180 SKFTISLKKPMN

-1200 VFDGRD
+1200 IFDGRD

-1244 DELITQ
+1244 DDLITQ
-1250 YFNGKL
+1250 HFTGKL

-1265 ESIGLLDYDNKT
+1265 EKIGLLDYDSNT
-1277 NKSIINETANNIAG
+1277 NKSVINENANNIAG

-1302 AKSPETSVILKI
+1302 VKSPETSVILKI

-1324 KLYEVDENNNII
+1324 KLYELDENNNIT
-1336 STKIDIGENNIEA
+1336 SNKITIGEGDIRTD
-1349 YDNGKSIK
+1349 DNGKSIK
-1357 INLNNILNKNNFVEK
+1357 INLNNIINENNFVEK
-1372 KYVIVS
+1372 KYVIIY
-1378 EIITPKVEAKENS
+1378 EITTPKVETKENS

>member
-1 MNLLKTKRRV
+1 MNLLKNKRRV

-47 DVTISEN
+47 DVTVSEN

-66 INISYNIEP
+66 VNISYNIEP

-87 VVIVDTSK
+87 VVIVDTSQ
-95 TNCNN
+95 TNSDN
-100 ITNVKAAVTKFAND
+100 IKDVKVAVRNFAND
-114 FITGSNR
+114 FIKGHNR
-121 RLGIVEYNGSASV
+121 RLGIVEYNGSASI
-134 VRELNSSKYID
+134 VRELNSSKYTN
-145 VIEKYKKEDINHLGT
+145 VIEEYKKDANHLGT
-160 NTGDALRLAKAML
+160 NTGDALRLAKVML
-173 NKENNNNKKVIILM
+173 NKERNNNKKVIILM
-187 TNGFANAYTGR
+187 TNGFANVYTGR
-198 FFKSEGDISKNN
+198 FFRSEGDYSNIKKDFWDNNYKNN
-210 FWMSNY
+210 E
-216 NNNNYIRSVGVKKEK
+216 YIEK
-231 DTGYNIISSFGNSY
+231 HDINKDNIISSFGSSY
-245 YHGDIG
+245 YHGDIV
-251 FNNNGIQY
+251 FDNTGIQY

-274 DYEINNRMWF
+274 DDEINNRMW
-284 SQKDEN
+284 SGQREVN
-290 ANFNTSLDNWNKLIM
+290 ENFNESLKEWNNLIGYDDDKKNNLEKYIRKANEIIQGINYYIDTINIDWYAYRYIRNKINEANNKINYLNTILKM
-305 SNSYSQIKEKIKQL
+305 ERINNLSQINYYIK
-319 INSINII
+319 NE
-326 NDSRNNIINY
+326 D
-336 VYYNNYNKYNYNIYN
+336 
-351 YIYINSI
+351 YIYI
-358 INNID
+358 ID
-363 NINQSIMTI
+363 KI
-372 NKYTNNIDYNLNYI
+372 NKLEKCLNEIYKCTKNSNISI
-386 TSLLNN
+386 RG
-392 INDYI
+392 
-397 NNINDYINNINT
+397 
-409 TSLKNYVSSQINKID
+409 NK
-424 CLDSNYIHEIL
+424 
-435 EDINQLNKFYVN
+435 
-447 VDKVKKNN
+447 
-455 NLKNYEELGDETF
+455 NLKNYQEFENEKF
-468 TKTQYFNNILGQIYS
+468 TETQYFNNILGQIYS

-523 LDLNGYKEKVQKC
+523 LELNGYKEKVQKC
-536 GDKNSDSG
+536 GDENSDSG

-549 DDEFKVGGN
+549 DDEFEVGGKRH
-558 GYKGYSRYGTVY
+558 KGYSRYGTVY
-570 QLAEFGDATK
+570 QLSEFGDATK
-580 NILVGNNNPESLENK
+580 NILIGNNNPESLGNK
-595 FNEALNMVKSEVT
+595 FKEALNMVESEVT

-615 DKLPKGVS
+615 NKLPKGVS
-623 IDDVKVLG
+623 IDDIKVVG
-631 GDKVSIKD
+631 GDKVSIKY

-648 ITYKKVKNNDFNAN
+648 ITYKKGKNNDFNAN

-677 SILKQDVEAKIINS
+677 SILKQDVDAKIINS
-691 ANNNEIAKFPNI
+691 QNNNEIAKFPNL
-703 TFNIGQRLATIEIR
+703 TFNIGQRLATIDIR

-805 LNVMFYENLIPSSDK
+805 LDVMFYENLIPGDDR
-820 TEKTWTDRNKLFQKS
+820 TDETWTDRNKLFQKS

-842 PATISY
+842 PATISH
-848 YKNSNSIFFDSDDNK
+848 YKNSNSIFFDSVNNK

-888 YVLGAYADDGVRAWI
+888 YILGAYADDGVRAWI
-903 TTDNKKIDFTNND
+903 TTDKKIDFTDNNF
-916 WGIDFAGYP
+916 GISLVNYQDP
-925 GNDQGFDNG
+925 NDQSDKG
-934 IIYLRSNFSPH
+934 IVYLRSNFSPH

-987 NTEPK
+987 NTDPK
-992 YIRNM
+992 DIKNM
-997 SNDINNTINNTINY
+997 SNSINNTINN
-1011 YKKYYTLEDMPEI
+1011 YKKYYQLKYIPEI
-1024 HDEQLDEFKK
+1024 YDQWLVDFKK

-1090 NEKSVLKGEYG
+1090 SEKSVLKGEYG

-1131 TPKEVPFNEGDKES
+1131 APREIPFNEGDKES
-1145 ISVNSINITGKLPDD
+1145 ISVNSINITGKLPAD
-1160 IKLVTD
+1160 IKLLTD
-1166 DVENSEYKIYKNED
+1166 NVENSEYKIYVNED
-1180 SKFTISFKKPMN
+1180 SKFTISLKKPMN

-1200 VFDGRD
+1200 IFDGRD

-1244 DELITQ
+1244 DDLITQ
-1250 YFNGKL
+1250 HFNGKL

-1265 ESIGLLDYDNKT
+1265 DKIGLLDYDSNT
-1277 NKSIINETANNIAG
+1277 NKSVINETANNIAG
-1291 GIPSK
+1291 GMPSK

-1302 AKSPETSVILKI
+1302 AKSPETSVILKL
-1314 DKGTINHKTL
+1314 DKGTINDKTL

-1378 EIITPKVEAKENS
+1378 EITTPKLETKEDS

>member
-1 MNLLKTKRRV
+1 MNLLKNKRRI
-11 NFAIISLLLIFSM
+11 NFAIISLLLVFSI
-24 AGMVSYGIVFN
+24 AGMVAYGIVFN
-35 NPKFNIKINKSE
+35 DPKFNIKINKSD
-47 DVTISEN
+47 DVIVSEN

-66 INISYNIEP
+66 VNISYNIEP

-95 TNCNN
+95 TNYNN

-114 FITGSNR
+114 FITGPNR
-121 RLGIVEYNGSASV
+121 RLGIVEYNGSASII
-134 VRELNSSKYID
+134 RELNSSKYID

-187 TNGFANAYTGR
+187 TNGFANVYTGR
-198 FFKSEGDISKNN
+198 FFRSEKDISKND

-216 NNNNYIRSVGVKKEK
+216 NNNK
-231 DTGYNIISSFGNSY
+231 DIENHDINKHNIISSFGSSY
-245 YHGDIG
+245 YHGDIA
-251 FNNNGIQY
+251 FNNDEIKY
-259 DGVNTYL
+259 DGFNTYL

-274 DYEINNRMWF
+274 NYEINNRMWF

-290 ANFNTSLDNWNKLIM
+290 ANFNTSLGNWNNLLEYNYYKNNM
-305 SNSYSQIKEKIKQL
+305 KEYSKNYD
-319 INSINII
+319 INMINFYIDIINNYINMINI
-326 NDSRNNIINY
+326 
-336 VYYNNYNKYNYNIYN
+336 YNIYN
-351 YIYINSI
+351 KDIY
-358 INNID
+358 
-363 NINQSIMTI
+363 
-372 NKYTNNIDYNLNYI
+372 NKD
-386 TSLLNN
+386 S
-392 INDYI
+392 YI
-397 NNINDYINNINT
+397 NNAWKVSYNIRQINNYIEYLNTIKEKNIEKIENLNTNGIDSNEYNYINKAILELEKYLYINDFKNVYINVDNIRN
-409 TSLKNYVSSQINKID
+409 
-424 CLDSNYIHEIL
+424 
-435 EDINQLNKFYVN
+435 
-447 VDKVKKNN
+447 NN
-455 NLKNYEELGDETF
+455 NLKNYEELIDEKF
-468 TKTQYFNNILGQIYS
+468 TETQYFNNILGQIYS

-495 TMYPMFFGDVNE
+495 TMYPMFFGGVNE

-523 LDLNGYKEKVQKC
+523 LELNGYKEKVQKC
-536 GDKNSDSG
+536 GDENSDSG

-549 DDEFKVGGN
+549 DKEFKVGN
-558 GYKGYSRYGTVY
+558 GTNRGYSRYGTVY

-648 ITYKKVKNNDFNAN
+648 ITYKKEKKNDFNAN
-662 NFNIEVTYKGHNDTG
+662 NFNIEVTYKAHNDTG
-677 SILKQDVEAKIINS
+677 SILKQDVGAKIINS
-691 ANNNEIAKFPNI
+691 KNNNEIAKFPNL
-703 TFNIGQRLATIEIR
+703 TFNIGKRVATIDIK

-731 NNINLGKATEATEI
+731 SNVNLGKSTEATEI

-760 KKKEYY
+760 KKKEYC

-805 LNVMFYENLIPSSDK
+805 LNVMFYENLIPDTDR

-842 PATISY
+842 PATISRSR
-848 YKNSNSIFFDSDDNK
+848 NSNSIFFDSYNHI
-863 GLRFGNDYSAINKY
+863 GIPLGSNYVEINKY

-903 TTDNKKIDFTNND
+903 TTDKKIDFTNNE

-925 GNDQGFDNG
+925 GDDKGFDAG
-934 IIYLRSNFSPH
+934 IVYLKSNFSPH

-950 SSFDPIYLEK
+950 SSFDPIYLEN

-987 NTEPK
+987 NTKPTDITET
-992 YIRNM
+992 NEE
-997 SNDINNTINNTINY
+997 INNIIKSYNGYNILKDKLKTY
-1011 YKKYYTLEDMPEI
+1011 DK
-1024 HDEQLDEFKK
+1024 QLGDFKK
-1034 NIEFMQQ
+1034 NIKFMQQ

-1131 TPKEVPFNEGDKES
+1131 APREIPFNEGDKES
-1145 ISVNSINITGKLPDD
+1145 ISVNSINITGKLLGD
-1160 IKLVTD
+1160 IKLLTD
-1166 DVENSEYKIYKNED
+1166 NVENSEYKIYVNED
-1180 SKFTISFKKPMN
+1180 SKFTISLKKPMN

-1200 VFDGRD
+1200 IFDGRD

-1218 YNIRPNKEGININ
+1218 YNIKPNKEGININ

-1244 DELITQ
+1244 DDLITQ
-1250 YFNGKL
+1250 HFTGKL

-1265 ESIGLLDYDNKT
+1265 EKIGLLDYDSNT
-1277 NKSIINETANNIAG
+1277 NKSVINENANNIAG
-1291 GIPSK
+1291 GISSK

-1324 KLYEVDENNNII
+1324 KLYELDENNNIT
-1336 STKIDIGENNIEA
+1336 SNKITIGEGYIRTD
-1349 YDNGKSIK
+1349 DNGKSIK
-1357 INLNNILNKNNFVEK
+1357 INLNNIINENNFVEK
-1372 KYVIVS
+1372 KYVIIY
-1378 EIITPKVEAKENS
+1378 EITTPKVETKENS

>member
-1 MNLLKTKRRV
+1 MNLLKNKRRI
-11 NFAIISLLLIFSM
+11 NFAIISLLLVFSM
-24 AGMVSYGIVFN
+24 AGMVAYGIVFN
-35 NPKFNIKINKSE
+35 DPKFNIKINKSD
-47 DVTISEN
+47 DVIVSEN

-66 INISYNIEP
+66 VNISYNIEP

-114 FITGSNR
+114 FITGPNR
-121 RLGIVEYNGSASV
+121 RLGIVEYNGSAGII
-134 VRELNSSKYID
+134 RELNSSKYID

-198 FFKSEGDISKNN
+198 FFRSEKDISKND

-216 NNNNYIRSVGVKKEK
+216 NNNKEIRSVGAKKE
-231 DTGYNIISSFGNSY
+231 GNNEYNVISSFGSSD

-259 DGVNTYL
+259 DDVNTYL

-290 ANFNTSLDNWNKLIM
+290 ENFNTSLYLWNSFPEYDYFQKKYM
-305 SNSYSQIKEKIKQL
+305 EGYSK
-319 INSINII
+319 
-326 NDSRNNIINY
+326 
-336 VYYNNYNKYNYNIYN
+336 NYNIR
-351 YIYINSI
+351 
-358 INNID
+358 
-363 NINQSIMTI
+363 Q
-372 NKYTNNIDYNLNYI
+372 
-386 TSLLNN
+386 

-397 NNINDYINNINT
+397 NYINSCITIINKYNIYNKDTYINNAW
-409 TSLKNYVSSQINKID
+409 KVNYNIRQINNYIEYLNAKEGRNIEEIKN
-424 CLDSNYIHEIL
+424 LNTHGIDSNEYKYINKAIL
-435 EDINQLNKFYVN
+435 ELEKYLYINDFKNVYIN
-447 VDKVKKNN
+447 VDNIRNNN
-455 NLKNYEELGDETF
+455 NLKNYEEVIDEKF

-495 TMYPMFFGDVNE
+495 TMYPMFFGGINE

-523 LDLNGYKEKVQKC
+523 LELNGNKEKVQKC
-536 GDKNSDSG
+536 GNENSDSG

-549 DDEFKVGGN
+549 DKELELVEGKN
-558 GYKGYSRYGTVY
+558 RGYSRYGTVY

-631 GDKVSIKD
+631 GDKVSIKN

-648 ITYKKVKNNDFNAN
+648 ITYKKEKKNDFNAN
-662 NFNIEVTYKGHNDTG
+662 NFNIEVTYKAHNDTG
-677 SILKQDVEAKIINS
+677 SILKQDVGAKIINS
-691 ANNNEIAKFPNI
+691 KNNNEIAKFPNLI
-703 TFNIGQRLATIEIR
+703 FNIGKRVATIDIK

-731 NNINLGKATEATEI
+731 SNVNLGKSTEATEI
-745 FGQGYADIKVKGIGD
+745 FGQGYADIKVDGIGD

-805 LNVMFYENLIPSSDK
+805 LNVMFYENLIPDTDR

-842 PATISY
+842 PATISH

-903 TTDNKKIDFTNND
+903 TTDKKIDFTDNNF
-916 WGIDFAGYP
+916 GISLVDYQDP
-925 GNDQGFDNG
+925 NDQSDKG
-934 IIYLRSNFSPH
+934 IVYLRSNFSPH

-987 NTEPK
+987 NTKPTDITET
-992 YIRNM
+992 NEE
-997 SNDINNTINNTINY
+997 INNIIKSYNGYNILKDKLKTY
-1011 YKKYYTLEDMPEI
+1011 DG
-1024 HDEQLDEFKK
+1024 QLDKFKESIK
-1034 NIEFMQQ
+1034 FMQQ

-1090 NEKSVLKGEYG
+1090 SEKSVLKGEYG

-1131 TPKEVPFNEGDKES
+1131 APREIPFNEGDKES
-1145 ISVNSINITGKLPDD
+1145 ISVNSINITGKLPGD
-1160 IKLVTD
+1160 IKLLTD
-1166 DVENSEYKIYKNED
+1166 NVEDSEYKIYVNED
-1180 SKFTISFKKPMN
+1180 SKFTISLKKPMK

-1200 VFDGRD
+1200 IFDGRD

-1244 DELITQ
+1244 DDLITQ
-1250 YFNGKL
+1250 HFTGKL

-1265 ESIGLLDYDNKT
+1265 DRIGLLDYDSNT
-1277 NKSIINETANNIAG
+1277 NKSVINENANNIAG

-1302 AKSPETSVILKI
+1302 VKSPETSVILKV
-1314 DKGTINHKTL
+1314 DKGIINHKTL
-1324 KLYEVDENNNII
+1324 KLYELDENNNIT
-1336 STKIDIGENNIEA
+1336 SNKITIGEGNIRTD
-1349 YDNGKSIK
+1349 DNGKSIK
-1357 INLNNILNKNNFVEK
+1357 INLNNIINENNFVEK
-1372 KYVIVS
+1372 KYVIIY
-1378 EIITPKVEAKENS
+1378 EITTPKVETKENS

>member
-1 MNLLKTKRRV
+1 MNLLKNKRRV

-47 DVTISEN
+47 DVTVSEN

-66 INISYNIEP
+66 VNVSYNIEP
-75 EKLSIEEKPIDA
+75 QKLSIEEKPIDA
-87 VVIVDTSK
+87 VVIVDTSQ
-95 TNCNN
+95 TNSDN
-100 ITNVKAAVTKFAND
+100 IKDVKVAVRNFAND
-114 FITGSNR
+114 FIKGHNR
-121 RLGIVEYNGSASV
+121 RLGIVEYNGSASI
-134 VRELNSSKYID
+134 VRELNSSKYTN
-145 VIEKYKKEDINHLGT
+145 VIEEYKKDANHLGT
-160 NTGDALRLAKAML
+160 NTGDALRLAKVML
-173 NKENNNNKKVIILM
+173 NKERNNNKKVIILM
-187 TNGFANAYTGR
+187 TNGFANVYTGR
-198 FFKSEGDISKNN
+198 FFRSEGDYSNIKKDFWDNNYKNN
-210 FWMSNY
+210 E
-216 NNNNYIRSVGVKKEK
+216 YIEK
-231 DTGYNIISSFGNSY
+231 HDINKDNIISSFGSSY
-245 YHGDIG
+245 YHGDIV
-251 FNNNGIQY
+251 FDNTGIQY

-274 DYEINNRMWF
+274 NDEINNRMW
-284 SQKDEN
+284 SGQREVN
-290 ANFNTSLDNWNKLIM
+290 ENFNESLKEWNNLIGYDDDKK
-305 SNSYSQIKEKIKQL
+305 NNLEKYIRKANEIIQG
-319 INSINII
+319 INYYIDTINIDWYAYRYISNKI
-326 NDSRNNIINY
+326 NEANNKINY
-336 VYYNNYNKYNYNIYN
+336 LNTILKMER
-351 YIYINSI
+351 
-358 INNID
+358 INN
-363 NINQSIMTI
+363 
-372 NKYTNNIDYNLNYI
+372 L
-386 TSLLNN
+386 
-392 INDYI
+392 
-397 NNINDYINNINT
+397 
-409 TSLKNYVSSQINKID
+409 SQINYYIKNEDYTYIIDKINKLEK
-424 CLDSNYIHEIL
+424 CLNEIYKCTKNSNISIRG
-435 EDINQLNKFYVN
+435 NK
-447 VDKVKKNN
+447 
-455 NLKNYEELGDETF
+455 NLKNYQEFENEKF
-468 TKTQYFNNILGQIYS
+468 TETQYFNNILGQIYS

-523 LDLNGYKEKVQKC
+523 LELNGYKEKVQKC
-536 GDKNSDSG
+536 GDENSDSG

-549 DDEFKVGGN
+549 DDEFEVGGKRH
-558 GYKGYSRYGTVY
+558 KGYSRYGTVY
-570 QLAEFGDATK
+570 QLSEFGDATK
-580 NILVGNNNPESLENK
+580 NILIGNNNPESLGNK
-595 FNEALNMVKSEVT
+595 FKEALNMVESEVT

-615 DKLPKGVS
+615 NKLPKGVS
-623 IDDVKVLG
+623 IDDIKVVG
-631 GDKVSIKD
+631 GDKVSIKY

-648 ITYKKVKNNDFNAN
+648 ITYKKGKNNDFNAN

-677 SILKQDVEAKIINS
+677 SILKQDVDAKIINS
-691 ANNNEIAKFPNI
+691 QNNNEIAKFPNL
-703 TFNIGQRLATIEIR
+703 TFNIGQRLATIDIR

-766 FKYNFIDEDNNSIKS
+766 FKYNFIDEDNNSIKN

-805 LNVMFYENLIPSSDK
+805 LNVMFYENLIPDTDRSD
-820 TEKTWTDRNKLFQKS
+820 ETWTDRNKLFQKQQ
-835 KGKSEIL
+835 GKSKIL
-842 PATISY
+842 PATISH

-863 GLRFGNDYSAINKY
+863 GLDFGRYYSAINKY

-888 YVLGAYADDGVRAWI
+888 YILGAYADDGVRAWI
-903 TTDNKKIDFTNND
+903 TTDNKKIDFTNNE
-916 WGIDFAGYP
+916 WGIDLAGYP
-925 GNDQGFDNG
+925 GSDQGFDKG
-934 IIYLRSNFSPH
+934 IVYLKSNFSPH

-950 SSFDPIYLEK
+950 SSFEPVYL
-960 DKYYPIYVEYYNYGD
+960 DKNMYYPIYVEYYNYGG

-997 SNDINNTINNTINY
+997 SNYVNERINY
-1011 YKKYYTLEDMPEI
+1011 YYKNNYPLKDIPEI
-1024 HDEQLDEFKK
+1024 YDDQLGKFKE
-1034 NIEFMQQ
+1034 NIKFMQQ

-1055 GEISSATF
+1055 GEIASATF

-1069 MLPFSKKPY
+1069 TLTFSKKPY

-1108 FEATI
+1108 FEATV

-1131 TPKEVPFNEGDKES
+1131 APKEIPFNEGNKES

-1180 SKFTISFKKPMN
+1180 SKFTISLKKPMN

-1218 YNIRPNKEGININ
+1218 YNIRPNKDGININ

-1314 DKGTINHKTL
+1314 DKGTINDKTL

-1349 YDNGKSIK
+1349 YYNGKSIK

-1378 EIITPKVEAKENS
+1378 EITTPKVETKENP
-1391 QSLNVTA
+1391 QSLNVIA
-1398 SIENNPNSTKNKE
+1398 SIENNLNSTKNKE

>member
-1 MNLLKTKRRV
+1 MNLLKNKRRI
-11 NFAIISLLLIFSM
+11 NFAIISLLLVFSM
-24 AGMVSYGIVFN
+24 AGMVAYGIVFN
-35 NPKFNIKINKSE
+35 DPKFNIKINKSD
-47 DVTISEN
+47 DVIVSEN

-66 INISYNIEP
+66 VNISYNIEP

-114 FITGSNR
+114 FITGPNR
-121 RLGIVEYNGSASV
+121 RLGIVEYNGSASII
-134 VRELNSSKYID
+134 RELNSSKYID

-187 TNGFANAYTGR
+187 TNGFANVYTGR
-198 FFKSEGDISKNN
+198 FFRSEKDISKND

-216 NNNNYIRSVGVKKEK
+216 NNNK
-231 DTGYNIISSFGNSY
+231 DIENHDINKHNIISSFGSSY
-245 YHGDIG
+245 YHGDIA
-251 FNNNGIQY
+251 FNNDEIKY
-259 DGVNTYL
+259 DGFNTYL

-274 DYEINNRMWF
+274 NYEINNRMWF

-290 ANFNTSLDNWNKLIM
+290 ANFNTSLGNWNNLLEYNYYKNNM
-305 SNSYSQIKEKIKQL
+305 KEYSKNYD
-319 INSINII
+319 INMINFYIDIINNYINMINI
-326 NDSRNNIINY
+326 
-336 VYYNNYNKYNYNIYN
+336 YNIYN
-351 YIYINSI
+351 KDIY
-358 INNID
+358 
-363 NINQSIMTI
+363 
-372 NKYTNNIDYNLNYI
+372 NKD
-386 TSLLNN
+386 S
-392 INDYI
+392 YI
-397 NNINDYINNINT
+397 NNAWKVSYNIRQINNYIEYLNTIKEKNIEKIENLNTNGIDSNEYNYINKAILELEKYLYINDFKNVYINVDNIRN
-409 TSLKNYVSSQINKID
+409 
-424 CLDSNYIHEIL
+424 
-435 EDINQLNKFYVN
+435 
-447 VDKVKKNN
+447 NN
-455 NLKNYEELGDETF
+455 NLKNYEELIDEKF
-468 TKTQYFNNILGQIYS
+468 TETQYFNNILGQIYS

-495 TMYPMFFGDVNE
+495 TMYPMFFGGVNE

-523 LDLNGYKEKVQKC
+523 LELNGYKEKVQKC
-536 GDKNSDSG
+536 GDENSDSG

-549 DDEFKVGGN
+549 DKEFKVGN
-558 GYKGYSRYGTVY
+558 GTNRGYSRYGTVY

-615 DKLPKGVS
+615 DKLSKGVS

-639 IGNGKYQLT
+639 IGNGKYQLI
-648 ITYKKVKNNDFNAN
+648 ITYKKEKKNDFNAN
-662 NFNIEVTYKGHNDTG
+662 NFNIEVTYKAHNDTE
-677 SILKQDVEAKIINS
+677 SILKQDVGAKIINS
-691 ANNNEIAKFPNI
+691 KNNNEIAKFPNL
-703 TFNIGQRLATIEIR
+703 TFNIGKRVATIDIK

-731 NNINLGKATEATEI
+731 SNVNLGKSTEATEI

-760 KKKEYY
+760 KKKEYC

-805 LNVMFYENLIPSSDK
+805 LNVMFYENLIPDTDR

-842 PATISY
+842 PATISH

-903 TTDNKKIDFTNND
+903 TTDKKIDFTDNNF
-916 WGIDFAGYP
+916 GISLVDYQDP
-925 GNDQGFDNG
+925 NDQSDKG
-934 IIYLRSNFSPH
+934 IVYLRSNFSPH

-987 NTEPK
+987 NTDPK
-992 YIRNM
+992 DITNM
-997 SNDINNTINNTINY
+997 SNDVNEGINY
-1011 YKKYYTLEDMPEI
+1011 YYKNNYLLKDIPKIY
-1024 HDEQLDEFKK
+1024 DERLVDFKK
-1034 NIEFMQQ
+1034 NIKFMQQ

-1131 TPKEVPFNEGDKES
+1131 APREIPFNEGDKES
-1145 ISVNSINITGKLPDD
+1145 ISVNSINITGKLPSD
-1160 IKLVTD
+1160 IKLLTD
-1166 DVENSEYKIYKNED
+1166 NVENSEYKIYVNED
-1180 SKFTISFKKPMN
+1180 SKFTISLKKPMN

-1200 VFDGRD
+1200 IFDGRD

-1244 DELITQ
+1244 DDLITQ
-1250 YFNGKL
+1250 HFTGKL

-1265 ESIGLLDYDNKT
+1265 DRIGLLDYDSNT
-1277 NKSIINETANNIAG
+1277 NKSVINENANNIAG

-1302 AKSPETSVILKI
+1302 VKSPETSVILKV

-1324 KLYEVDENNNII
+1324 KLYELDENNNIT
-1336 STKIDIGENNIEA
+1336 SNKITIGEGDIRTD
-1349 YDNGKSIK
+1349 DNGKSVK
-1357 INLNNILNKNNFVEK
+1357 INLNNIINENNFVEK
-1372 KYVIVS
+1372 KYVIIY
-1378 EIITPKVEAKENS
+1378 EITTPKVETKENS

>member
-1 MNLLKTKRRV
+1 MNLLKNKRRV

-24 AGMVSYGIVFN
+24 AGMVAYGIVFN

-47 DVTISEN
+47 DVTVSEN

-66 INISYNIEP
+66 VNVSYNIEP
-75 EKLSIEEKPIDA
+75 QKLSIEEKPIDA
-87 VVIVDTSK
+87 VVIVDTSQ
-95 TNCNN
+95 TNSGN
-100 ITNVKAAVTKFAND
+100 IKDVKVAVRNFAND
-114 FITGSNR
+114 FIKGHNR
-121 RLGIVEYNGSASV
+121 RLGIVEYNGSASI
-134 VRELNSSKYID
+134 VRELNSSKYTN
-145 VIEKYKKEDINHLGT
+145 VIEEYKKDANHLGT

-173 NKENNNNKKVIILM
+173 NKERNNNKKVIILM

-198 FFKSEGDISKNN
+198 FFRSEEDISKKD

-216 NNNNYIRSVGVKKEK
+216 NNNKDIEKNYNINKS
-231 DTGYNIISSFGNSY
+231 NIISSFGSSY
-245 YHGDIG
+245 YHCDIG
-251 FNNNGIQY
+251 FNNDEIQY

-305 SNSYSQIKEKIKQL
+305 TNYYKKIYVEELFKL
-319 INSINII
+319 VKSSIQDI
-326 NDSRNNIINY
+326 NNIIE
-336 VYYNNYNKYNYNIYN
+336 NKYIFSLNNNNNIYKLNERIKKINRDIDKLNNLFSENIDKLKMVNTKYYYDN
-351 YIYINSI
+351 YYSIDKLNNKINSLE
-358 INNID
+358 NF
-363 NINQSIMTI
+363 
-372 NKYTNNIDYNLNYI
+372 LNYI
-386 TSLLNN
+386 NKSEKF
-392 INDYI
+392 YI
-397 NNINDYINNINT
+397 NA
-409 TSLKNYVSSQINKID
+409 
-424 CLDSNYIHEIL
+424 H
-435 EDINQLNKFYVN
+435 N
-447 VDKVKKNN
+447 VKGNN
-455 NLKNYEELGDETF
+455 NLKNYEGLIDEKF
-468 TKTQYFNNILGQIYS
+468 TETQYFNNILGQIYS

-495 TMYPMFFGDVNE
+495 TMYPMFFGGINE

-523 LDLNGYKEKVQKC
+523 LELNGYKEKVQKC
-536 GDKNSDSG
+536 GDENSDSG

-549 DDEFKVGGN
+549 DDEFEVGGKRH
-558 GYKGYSRYGTVY
+558 KGYSRYGTVY
-570 QLAEFGDATK
+570 QLSEFGDATK
-580 NILVGNNNPESLENK
+580 NILIGNNNPESLGNK
-595 FNEALNMVKSEVT
+595 FKEALNRVESEVT

-615 DKLPKGVS
+615 NKLPKGVS
-623 IDDVKVLG
+623 IDDIKVVG

-648 ITYKKVKNNDFNAN
+648 ITYKKGKNNDFNAN
-662 NFNIEVTYKGHNDTG
+662 NFNIEVTYKALNDTG
-677 SILKQDVEAKIINS
+677 NIIKQDVEAKIINS
-691 ANNNEIAKFPNI
+691 ENNNEIAKFPKI
-703 TFNIGQRLATIEIR
+703 TFNIGQRVTTIDIN
-717 DSRGKVGSTYNSSK
+717 DSRGKVGNTYNSSK
-731 NNINLGKATEATEI
+731 NNINVGKSTEATEI

-766 FKYNFIDEDNNSIKS
+766 FKYNFVDEDNNSIKS

-805 LNVMFYENLIPSSDK
+805 LNAMFYENLISDTDK

-842 PATISY
+842 PATISRDR
-848 YKNSNSIFFDSDDNK
+848 NLNSIFFDSYNHM
-863 GLRFGNDYSAINKY
+863 GIPLGSNYVEINKY
-877 WGYIQPEKSGW
+877 WGYIQPKQSGW
-888 YVLGAYADDGVRAWI
+888 YILGAYADDGVRAWI
-903 TTDNKKIDFTNND
+903 TTDNKKIDFTKNN
-916 WGIDFAGYP
+916 WGIDLVGYEDWSDE
-925 GNDQGFDNG
+925 NDKG
-934 IIYLRSNFSPH
+934 IVYLKPNFSPH

-950 SSFDPIYLEK
+950 SSFEPVYL
-960 DKYYPIYVEYYNYGD
+960 DKNMYYPIYVEYYNYGG

-987 NTEPK
+987 DTEPK
-992 YIRNM
+992 DIRKTNEQ
-997 SNDINNTINNTINY
+997 INY
-1011 YKKYYTLEDMPEI
+1011 IIKNYNNDYMLKYKLEDYNN
-1024 HDEQLDEFKK
+1024 QLGKFKE
-1034 NIEFMQQ
+1034 NIKFMEN

-1055 GEISSATF
+1055 GEIASATF

-1131 TPKEVPFNEGDKES
+1131 TPKEIPFNEGDKES

-1218 YNIRPNKEGININ
+1218 YNIRPNKDGININ
-1231 PSENILSYKCGDS
+1231 PAENILSYKCGDS

-1314 DKGTINHKTL
+1314 DKGTIDDKTL

-1336 STKIDIGENNIEA
+1336 STKIDIGENNIKT
-1349 YDNGKSIK
+1349 DDDGKSIK
-1357 INLNNILNKNNFVEK
+1357 INLNDILNKNNFVEK

-1378 EIITPKVEAKENS
+1378 EITTPKVETKENP

>member
-1 MNLLKTKRRV
+1 MNLLKNKRRV

-47 DVTISEN
+47 DVTVSEN

-66 INISYNIEP
+66 VNVSYNIEP
-75 EKLSIEEKPIDA
+75 QKLSIEEKPIDA
-87 VVIVDTSK
+87 VVIVDTSQ
-95 TNCNN
+95 TNSDN
-100 ITNVKAAVTKFAND
+100 IKDVKVAVRNFAND
-114 FITGSNR
+114 FIKGHNR
-121 RLGIVEYNGSASV
+121 RLGIVEYNGSASI
-134 VRELNSSKYID
+134 VRELNSSKYTN
-145 VIEKYKKEDINHLGT
+145 VIEEYKKDANHLGT
-160 NTGDALRLAKAML
+160 NTGDALRLAKVML
-173 NKENNNNKKVIILM
+173 NKERNNNKKVIILM
-187 TNGFANAYTGR
+187 TNGFANVYTGR
-198 FFKSEGDISKNN
+198 FFRSEGDYSNIKKDFWDNNYKNN
-210 FWMSNY
+210 E
-216 NNNNYIRSVGVKKEK
+216 YIEK
-231 DTGYNIISSFGNSY
+231 HDINKDNIISSFGSSY
-245 YHGDIG
+245 YHGDIV
-251 FNNNGIQY
+251 FDNTGIQY

-274 DYEINNRMWF
+274 DDEINNRMW
-284 SQKDEN
+284 SGQREVN
-290 ANFNTSLDNWNKLIM
+290 ENFNESLKEWNNLIGYDDDKK
-305 SNSYSQIKEKIKQL
+305 NNLEKYIRKANEIIQG
-319 INSINII
+319 INYYIDTINIDWYAYRYISNKI
-326 NDSRNNIINY
+326 NEANNKINY
-336 VYYNNYNKYNYNIYN
+336 LNTILKMER
-351 YIYINSI
+351 
-358 INNID
+358 INN
-363 NINQSIMTI
+363 
-372 NKYTNNIDYNLNYI
+372 L
-386 TSLLNN
+386 
-392 INDYI
+392 
-397 NNINDYINNINT
+397 
-409 TSLKNYVSSQINKID
+409 SQINYYIKNEDYTYIIDKINKLEK
-424 CLDSNYIHEIL
+424 CLNEIYKCTKNSNISIRG
-435 EDINQLNKFYVN
+435 NK
-447 VDKVKKNN
+447 
-455 NLKNYEELGDETF
+455 NLKNYQEFENEKF
-468 TKTQYFNNILGQIYS
+468 TETQYFNNILGQIYS

-523 LDLNGYKEKVQKC
+523 LELNGYKEKVQKC
-536 GDKNSDSG
+536 GDENSDSG

-549 DDEFKVGGN
+549 DDEFEVGGKRH
-558 GYKGYSRYGTVY
+558 KGYSRYGTVY
-570 QLAEFGDATK
+570 QLSEFGDATK
-580 NILVGNNNPESLENK
+580 NILIGNNNPESLGNK
-595 FNEALNMVKSEVT
+595 FKEALNMVESEVT

-615 DKLPKGVS
+615 NKLPKGVS
-623 IDDVKVLG
+623 IDDIKVVG
-631 GDKVSIKD
+631 GDKVSIKY

-648 ITYKKVKNNDFNAN
+648 ITYKKGKNNDFNAN

-677 SILKQDVEAKIINS
+677 SILKQDVDAKIINS
-691 ANNNEIAKFPNI
+691 QNNNEIAKFPNL
-703 TFNIGQRLATIEIR
+703 TFNIGQRLATIDIR

-766 FKYNFIDEDNNSIKS
+766 FKYNFIDEDNNSIKN

-805 LNVMFYENLIPSSDK
+805 LNVMFYENLIPDTDRSD
-820 TEKTWTDRNKLFQKS
+820 ETWTDRNKLFQKQQ
-835 KGKSEIL
+835 GKSKIL
-842 PATISY
+842 PATISH

-863 GLRFGNDYSAINKY
+863 GLDFGRYYSAINKY

-888 YVLGAYADDGVRAWI
+888 YILGAYADDGVRAWI
-903 TTDNKKIDFTNND
+903 TTDNKKIDFTNNE
-916 WGIDFAGYP
+916 WGIDLAGYP
-925 GNDQGFDNG
+925 GSDQGFDKG
-934 IIYLRSNFSPH
+934 IVYLKSNFSPH

-950 SSFDPIYLEK
+950 SSFEPVYL
-960 DKYYPIYVEYYNYGD
+960 DKNMYYPIYVEYYNYGG

-997 SNDINNTINNTINY
+997 SNYVNERINY
-1011 YKKYYTLEDMPEI
+1011 YYKNNYPLKDIPEI
-1024 HDEQLDEFKK
+1024 YDDQLGKFKE
-1034 NIEFMQQ
+1034 NIKFIQQ

-1055 GEISSATF
+1055 GEIASATF

-1069 MLPFSKKPY
+1069 TLPFSKKPY

-1108 FEATI
+1108 FEATV

-1131 TPKEVPFNEGDKES
+1131 APKEIPFNEGNKES

-1180 SKFTISFKKPMN
+1180 SKFTISLKKPMN

-1218 YNIRPNKEGININ
+1218 YNIRPNKDGININ

-1291 GIPSK
+1291 RIPSK

-1314 DKGTINHKTL
+1314 DKGTINDKTL

-1349 YDNGKSIK
+1349 YYNGKSIK

-1378 EIITPKVEAKENS
+1378 EITTPKVETKENP
-1391 QSLNVTA
+1391 QSLNVIA
-1398 SIENNPNSTKNKE
+1398 SIENNLNSTKNKE

>member
-198 FFKSEGDISKNN
+198 FFRSEGDISKNN

-216 NNNNYIRSVGVKKEK
+216 NNNKDIENYDINK
-231 DTGYNIISSFGNSY
+231 YNIISSFGSSC
-245 YHGDIG
+245 YHGDIV

-290 ANFNTSLDNWNKLIM
+290 ANFNTSLGNWNKLIM
-305 SNSYSQIKEKIKQL
+305 TNYYKKIYVEELFKLVKSYIQDI
-319 INSINII
+319 
-326 NDSRNNIINY
+326 NNIIE
-336 VYYNNYNKYNYNIYN
+336 NKYIISLNNNIYKFNERIKKINRDIDKLNNLFSENIDKLKMVNTKYYYDNYYLIDNLNYNIDSLEKFLN
-351 YIYINSI
+351 YINKLEEFYINSH
-358 INNID
+358 NI
-363 NINQSIMTI
+363 
-372 NKYTNNIDYNLNYI
+372 KG
-386 TSLLNN
+386 
-392 INDYI
+392 
-397 NNINDYINNINT
+397 
-409 TSLKNYVSSQINKID
+409 
-424 CLDSNYIHEIL
+424 
-435 EDINQLNKFYVN
+435 
-447 VDKVKKNN
+447 NN
-455 NLKNYEELGDETF
+455 NLKNYQEFENEEF
-468 TKTQYFNNILGQIYS
+468 TETQYFNNILGQIYS

-523 LDLNGYKEKVQKC
+523 LELNGNKEKIQKC
-536 GDKNSDSG
+536 GDENSDSG

-549 DDEFKVGGN
+549 DKELELVEGKN
-558 GYKGYSRYGTVY
+558 RGYSRYGTVY

-648 ITYKKVKNNDFNAN
+648 ITYKKDENNNFNAN
-662 NFNIEVTYKGHNDTG
+662 NFNIEVTYKGNNDTG

-731 NNINLGKATEATEI
+731 NNINLGKSTEATEI

-760 KKKEYY
+760 KKKEYC

-848 YKNSNSIFFDSDDNK
+848 YKNSNSIFFDSVNNK
-863 GLRFGNDYSAINKY
+863 GLDFGKYYSAINKY

-925 GNDQGFDNG
+925 GNDKGFDNG
-934 IIYLRSNFSPH
+934 IVYLRSNFSPH

-950 SSFDPIYLEK
+950 SSFDPIYLEN
-960 DKYYPIYVEYYNYGD
+960 DKYYPIYVEYYNYED

-992 YIRNM
+992 DIKNM
-997 SNDINNTINNTINY
+997 SNSINNTINN
-1011 YKKYYTLEDMPEI
+1011 YKKYYQLKYIPEI
-1024 HDEQLDEFKK
+1024 YDQWLVDFKK
-1034 NIEFMQQ
+1034 NIKFMQQ

-1200 VFDGRD
+1200 VFYGID

-1296 VAVEVD
+1296 IAVEID

-1336 STKIDIGENNIEA
+1336 STKIDIGENNIKT
-1349 YDNGKSIK
+1349 DDDGKSIN
-1357 INLNNILNKNNFVEK
+1357 IDLNDILNKNNFVKK

-1378 EIITPKVEAKENS
+1378 EIITPKVEAKEDA

>member
-1 MNLLKTKRRV
+1 MNLLKNKRRV

-47 DVTISEN
+47 DVTVSEN

-66 INISYNIEP
+66 VNVSYNIEP
-75 EKLSIEEKPIDA
+75 QKLSIEEKPIDA
-87 VVIVDTSK
+87 VVIVDTSQ
-95 TNCNN
+95 TNSGN
-100 ITNVKAAVTKFAND
+100 IKDVKVAVRNFAND
-114 FITGSNR
+114 FIKGHNR
-121 RLGIVEYNGSASV
+121 RLGIVEYNGSASI
-134 VRELNSSKYID
+134 VRELNSSKYTN
-145 VIEKYKKEDINHLGT
+145 VIEEYKKDANHLGT

-173 NKENNNNKKVIILM
+173 NKERNNNKKVIILM

-198 FFKSEGDISKNN
+198 FFRSEEDISKKD

-216 NNNNYIRSVGVKKEK
+216 NNNKDIEKNYNINKS
-231 DTGYNIISSFGNSY
+231 NIISSFGSSY

-251 FNNNGIQY
+251 FNNDEIQY

-305 SNSYSQIKEKIKQL
+305 TNYYKKIYVEELFKL
-319 INSINII
+319 VKSSIQDI
-326 NDSRNNIINY
+326 NNIIE
-336 VYYNNYNKYNYNIYN
+336 NKYIFSLNNNNIYKLNERIKKINRDIDKLNNLFSKNIDKLKMVNTKYYYDN
-351 YIYINSI
+351 YYSIDKLNNKINSLE
-358 INNID
+358 NF
-363 NINQSIMTI
+363 
-372 NKYTNNIDYNLNYI
+372 LNYI
-386 TSLLNN
+386 NKSEKF
-392 INDYI
+392 YI
-397 NNINDYINNINT
+397 NA
-409 TSLKNYVSSQINKID
+409 
-424 CLDSNYIHEIL
+424 H
-435 EDINQLNKFYVN
+435 N
-447 VDKVKKNN
+447 VKGNN
-455 NLKNYEELGDETF
+455 NLKNYEELIDEKF
-468 TKTQYFNNILGQIYS
+468 TETQYFNNILGQIYS

-495 TMYPMFFGDVNE
+495 TMYPMFFGGINE

-523 LDLNGYKEKVQKC
+523 LELNGYKEKVQKC
-536 GDKNSDSG
+536 GDENSDSG

-549 DDEFKVGGN
+549 DDEFEVGGKRH
-558 GYKGYSRYGTVY
+558 KGYSRYGTVY
-570 QLAEFGDATK
+570 QLSEFGDATK
-580 NILVGNNNPESLENK
+580 NILIGNNNPESLGNK
-595 FNEALNMVKSEVT
+595 FKEALNRVESEVT

-615 DKLPKGVS
+615 NKLPKGVS
-623 IDDVKVLG
+623 IDDIKVVG
-631 GDKVSIKD
+631 GDKVSIKN

-648 ITYKKVKNNDFNAN
+648 ITYKKGKNNDFNAN
-662 NFNIEVTYKGHNDTG
+662 NFNIEVTYKALNDTG
-677 SILKQDVEAKIINS
+677 NIIKQDVEAKIINS
-691 ANNNEIAKFPNI
+691 ENNNEIAKFPKI
-703 TFNIGQRLATIEIR
+703 TFNIGQRVTTIDIN
-717 DSRGKVGSTYNSSK
+717 DSRGKVGNTYNSSK

-766 FKYNFIDEDNNSIKS
+766 FKYNFIDEDNNSIKG

-805 LNVMFYENLIPSSDK
+805 LNVMFYENLIPDTDRSD
-820 TEKTWTDRNKLFQKS
+820 ETWTDRNKLFQKQQ
-835 KGKSEIL
+835 GKSKIL
-842 PATISY
+842 PATISH

-863 GLRFGNDYSAINKY
+863 GLDFGRYYSAINKY
-877 WGYIQPEKSGW
+877 WGYIQPEESGW
-888 YVLGAYADDGVRAWI
+888 YILGAYADDGVRAWI
-903 TTDNKKIDFTNND
+903 TTDNKKIDFTNNE
-916 WGIDFAGYP
+916 WGIDLAGYP
-925 GNDQGFDNG
+925 GSDQGFDNG
-934 IIYLRSNFSPH
+934 IVYLKSNFSPH

-950 SSFDPIYLEK
+950 SSFEPVYL
-960 DKYYPIYVEYYNYGD
+960 DKNMYYPIYVEYYNYGG

-987 NTEPK
+987 DTEPK
-992 YIRNM
+992 DIRKTNEQ
-997 SNDINNTINNTINY
+997 INY
-1011 YKKYYTLEDMPEI
+1011 IIKNYNNDYMLKYKLEDYNN
-1024 HDEQLDEFKK
+1024 QLGKFKE
-1034 NIEFMQQ
+1034 NIKFMEN

-1055 GEISSATF
+1055 GEIASATF

-1078 KITYE
+1078 KLTYE

-1131 TPKEVPFNEGDKES
+1131 TPKEIPFNEGDKES

-1218 YNIRPNKEGININ
+1218 YNIRPNKDGININ
-1231 PSENILSYKCGDS
+1231 PAENILSYKCGDS

-1314 DKGTINHKTL
+1314 DKGTINDKTL

-1378 EIITPKVEAKENS
+1378 EITTPKVETKENP
-1391 QSLNVTA
+1391 QSLNVIA
-1398 SIENNPNSTKNKE
+1398 SIENNLNSTKNKE

>member
-1 MNLLKTKRRV
+1 DLDKLNNLFSENINKLKIANTNYYYDYHNYYSIDNLNYKI
-11 NFAIISLLLIFSM
+11 NSLE
-24 AGMVSYGIVFN
+24 
-35 NPKFNIKINKSE
+35 KFLNYINKSE
-47 DVTISEN
+47 EFY
-54 GTGTVNINDGDS
+54 IN
-66 INISYNIEP
+66 
-75 EKLSIEEKPIDA
+75 A
-87 VVIVDTSK
+87 R
-95 TNCNN
+95 
-100 ITNVKAAVTKFAND
+100 NVK
-114 FITGSNR
+114 S
-121 RLGIVEYNGSASV
+121 
-134 VRELNSSKYID
+134 
-145 VIEKYKKEDINHLGT
+145 
-160 NTGDALRLAKAML
+160 
-173 NKENNNNKKVIILM
+173 
-187 TNGFANAYTGR
+187 
-198 FFKSEGDISKNN
+198 
-210 FWMSNY
+210 
-216 NNNNYIRSVGVKKEK
+216 
-231 DTGYNIISSFGNSY
+231 
-245 YHGDIG
+245 
-251 FNNNGIQY
+251 
-259 DGVNTYL
+259 
-266 SEKYFYLG
+266 
-274 DYEINNRMWF
+274 
-284 SQKDEN
+284 
-290 ANFNTSLDNWNKLIM
+290 
-305 SNSYSQIKEKIKQL
+305 
-319 INSINII
+319 
-326 NDSRNNIINY
+326 
-336 VYYNNYNKYNYNIYN
+336 
-351 YIYINSI
+351 
-358 INNID
+358 
-363 NINQSIMTI
+363 
-372 NKYTNNIDYNLNYI
+372 
-386 TSLLNN
+386 
-392 INDYI
+392 
-397 NNINDYINNINT
+397 
-409 TSLKNYVSSQINKID
+409 
-424 CLDSNYIHEIL
+424 
-435 EDINQLNKFYVN
+435 
-447 VDKVKKNN
+447 NN
-455 NLKNYEELGDETF
+455 NLKNYKELGNATF
-468 TKTQYFNNILGQIYS
+468 TGTQYFNNILGQIYS

-495 TMYPMFFGDVNE
+495 TMYPMFFGGVNE
-507 VKNKD
+507 IKNKD

-523 LDLNGYKEKVQKC
+523 LELNGHKEKVQKC
-536 GDKNSDSG
+536 GDISSDSG

-549 DDEFKVGGN
+549 DGEFKLGKN
-558 GYKGYSRYGTVY
+558 TNKGYSRYGTVY

-580 NILVGNNNPESLENK
+580 NILIGNNSSESLEKK
-595 FNEALNMVKSEVT
+595 FNEALNMVESEVT

-615 DKLPKGVS
+615 SQIPKEIS
-623 IDDVKVLG
+623 IDDVKIVG

-639 IGNGKYQLT
+639 IGDGKYQLT
-648 ITYKKVKNNDFNAN
+648 ITYKKEKNNDFDAN
-662 NFNIEVTYKGHNDTG
+662 NFDIEVTYKSLNDTG
-677 SILKQDVEAKIINS
+677 NIIKQDVEAKIINS
-691 ANNNEIAKFPNI
+691 ENNNEIAKFPKI
-703 TFNIGQRLATIEIR
+703 TFNIGQRVTTIDIN
-717 DSRGKVGSTYNSSK
+717 DSRGKVGNTYNSSK
-731 NNINLGKATEATEI
+731 NNINVGKSTEATEI

-805 LNVMFYENLIPSSDK
+805 LNAMFYENLISDTDK

-842 PATISY
+842 PATISRDR
-848 YKNSNSIFFDSDDNK
+848 NLNSIFFDSYNHM
-863 GLRFGNDYSAINKY
+863 GIPLGSNYVEINKY
-877 WGYIQPEKSGW
+877 WGYIQPEESGW
-888 YVLGAYADDGVRAWI
+888 YILGAYADDGVRAWI
-903 TTDNKKIDFTNND
+903 TTDNKKIDFTNNE
-916 WGIDFAGYP
+916 WGIDLAGYP
-925 GNDQGFDNG
+925 GSDQGFDKG
-934 IIYLRSNFSPH
+934 IVYLKSNFSPH

-950 SSFDPIYLEK
+950 SSFEPVYL
-960 DKYYPIYVEYYNYGD
+960 DKNMYYPIYVEYYNYGG

-987 NTEPK
+987 DTEPK
-992 YIRNM
+992 DIRKTNEQ
-997 SNDINNTINNTINY
+997 INY
-1011 YKKYYTLEDMPEI
+1011 IIKNYNNDYMLKYKLEDYNN
-1024 HDEQLDEFKK
+1024 QLGKFKE
-1034 NIEFMQQ
+1034 NIKFMEN

-1055 GEISSATF
+1055 GEIASATF

-1131 TPKEVPFNEGDKES
+1131 TPKEIPFNEGDKES

-1166 DVENSEYKIYKNED
+1166 DVENSEYKIYKNKD

-1213 KVKAS
+1213 KVKVS
-1218 YNIRPNKEGININ
+1218 YNIRPNKDGININ
-1231 PSENILSYKCGDS
+1231 PAENILSYKCGDS

-1296 VAVEVD
+1296 VAVGVD

-1314 DKGTINHKTL
+1314 DKGTINDKTL

-1336 STKIDIGENNIEA
+1336 STKIDIGENNIKT
-1349 YDNGKSIK
+1349 DDDGKSIK

-1378 EIITPKVEAKENS
+1378 EITTPKVETKENP

>member
-1 MNLLKTKRRV
+1 MNLLKNKRRV
-11 NFAIISLLLIFSM
+11 NFAIISLLLVFSM
-24 AGMVSYGIVFN
+24 AGMVAYGIVFN
-35 NPKFNIKINKSE
+35 DPKFNIKINKSE
-47 DVTISEN
+47 DVIVSEN

-66 INISYNIEP
+66 VNVSYNIEP
-75 EKLSIEEKPIDA
+75 QKLSIEEKPIDA
-87 VVIVDTSK
+87 VVIVDTSQ
-95 TNCNN
+95 TNGNN
-100 ITNVKAAVTKFAND
+100 IPTVKAAVTKFAND
-114 FITGSNR
+114 FITGPNR
-121 RLGIVEYNGSASV
+121 RLGIVEYNGSASI
-134 VRELNSSKYID
+134 VRELNSSKYTN
-145 VIEKYKKEDINHLGT
+145 VIEEYEKDANHLGT
-160 NTGDALRLAKAML
+160 NTGDALRLAKSML
-173 NKENNNNKKVIILM
+173 TKEKNNNKKVIIIM

-198 FFKSEGDISKNN
+198 FFRSEEDYSNIKNKED

-216 NNNNYIRSVGVKKEK
+216 NNNK
-231 DTGYNIISSFGNSY
+231 DIENHDINKDNIISSFGSSY
-245 YHGDIG
+245 YHGDIV
-251 FNNNGIQY
+251 FDNTGIQY

-266 SEKYFYLG
+266 SERYFYLG
-274 DYEINNRMWF
+274 DDEINNRMWF
-284 SQKDEN
+284 SQKDKN
-290 ANFNTSLDNWNKLIM
+290 ANFNTSLGNWNKLIM
-305 SNSYSQIKEKIKQL
+305 SNYYEQRYLGKIFKSMNSYIQDINNIIEDNYILSLNDYNIYILNEKIKK
-319 INSINII
+319 INR
-326 NDSRNNIINY
+326 DLDKLNNLF
-336 VYYNNYNKYNYNIYN
+336 
-351 YIYINSI
+351 SE
-358 INNID
+358 
-363 NINQSIMTI
+363 NINKLKIANTKYYYDYHNYYSI
-372 NKYTNNIDYNLNYI
+372 DNLNYKI
-386 TSLLNN
+386 NSLEKFLN
-392 INDYI
+392 YI
-397 NNINDYINNINT
+397 NKSEEFYINAR
-409 TSLKNYVSSQINKID
+409 
-424 CLDSNYIHEIL
+424 
-435 EDINQLNKFYVN
+435 N
-447 VDKVKKNN
+447 VKSNN
-455 NLKNYEELGDETF
+455 NLKNYKELGNATF
-468 TKTQYFNNILGQIYS
+468 TGTQYFNNILGQIYS

-495 TMYPMFFGDVNE
+495 TMYPMFFGGVNE
-507 VKNKD
+507 IKNKD

-523 LDLNGYKEKVQKC
+523 LELNGHKEKVQKC
-536 GDKNSDSG
+536 GDISSDSG

-549 DDEFKVGGN
+549 DGEFKLGKN
-558 GYKGYSRYGTVY
+558 TNKGYSRYGTVY

-580 NILVGNNNPESLENK
+580 NILIGNNSSESLEKK
-595 FNEALNMVKSEVT
+595 FNEALNMVESEVT

-615 DKLPKGVS
+615 SQIPKEIS
-623 IDDVKVLG
+623 IDDVKIVG

-639 IGNGKYQLT
+639 IGDGKYQLT
-648 ITYKKVKNNDFNAN
+648 ITYKKEKNNDFDAN
-662 NFNIEVTYKGHNDTG
+662 NFDIEVTYKALNDTG
-677 SILKQDVEAKIINS
+677 NIIKQDVEAKIINS
-691 ANNNEIAKFPNI
+691 ENNNEIAKFPKI
-703 TFNIGQRLATIEIR
+703 TFNIGQRVTTIDIN
-717 DSRGKVGSTYNSSK
+717 DSRGKVGNTYNSSK
-731 NNINLGKATEATEI
+731 NNINVGKSTEATEI

-766 FKYNFIDEDNNSIKS
+766 FKYNFVDEDNNSIKS

-805 LNVMFYENLIPSSDK
+805 LNAMFYENLISDTDK

-842 PATISY
+842 PATISRDR
-848 YKNSNSIFFDSDDNK
+848 NLNSIFFDSYNHM
-863 GLRFGNDYSAINKY
+863 GIPLGSNYVEINKY
-877 WGYIQPEKSGW
+877 WGYIQPKQSGW
-888 YVLGAYADDGVRAWI
+888 YILGAYADDGVRAWI
-903 TTDNKKIDFTNND
+903 TTDNKKIDFTKNN
-916 WGIDFAGYP
+916 WGIDLVGYEDWSDE
-925 GNDQGFDNG
+925 NDKG
-934 IIYLRSNFSPH
+934 IVYLKPNFSPH

-950 SSFDPIYLEK
+950 SSFEPVYL
-960 DKYYPIYVEYYNYGD
+960 DKNMYYPIYVEYYNYGG

-987 NTEPK
+987 DTEPK
-992 YIRNM
+992 DIRKTNEQ
-997 SNDINNTINNTINY
+997 INY
-1011 YKKYYTLEDMPEI
+1011 IIKNYNNDYMLKYKLEDYNN
-1024 HDEQLDEFKK
+1024 QLGKFKE
-1034 NIEFMQQ
+1034 NIKFMEN

-1055 GEISSATF
+1055 GEIASATF

-1131 TPKEVPFNEGDKES
+1131 TPKEIPFNEGDKES

-1218 YNIRPNKEGININ
+1218 YNIRPNKDGININ
-1231 PSENILSYKCGDS
+1231 PAENILSYKCGDS

-1314 DKGTINHKTL
+1314 DKGTINDKTL

-1336 STKIDIGENNIEA
+1336 STKIDIGENNIKT
-1349 YDNGKSIK
+1349 DDDGKSIK
-1357 INLNNILNKNNFVEK
+1357 INLNDILNKNNFVEK

-1378 EIITPKVEAKENS
+1378 EITTPKVKTKENP

-1398 SIENNPNSTKNKE
+1398 IIENNPNSTKNKE

>member
-1 MNLLKTKRRV
+1 MNLLKNKRRI
-11 NFAIISLLLIFSM
+11 NFAIISLLLVFSI
-24 AGMVSYGIVFN
+24 AGMVAYGIVFN
-35 NPKFNIKINKSE
+35 DPKFNIKINKSD
-47 DVTISEN
+47 DVIVSEN

-66 INISYNIEP
+66 VNISYNIEP

-114 FITGSNR
+114 FITGPNR
-121 RLGIVEYNGSASV
+121 RLGIVEYNGSASII
-134 VRELNSSKYID
+134 RELNSSKYID

-198 FFKSEGDISKNN
+198 FFRSEEDISKKD

-216 NNNNYIRSVGVKKEK
+216 NNNKEIRSVGAKKE
-231 DTGYNIISSFGNSY
+231 GNNEYNIISSFGSSY

-251 FNNNGIQY
+251 FNNDEIQY

-274 DYEINNRMWF
+274 DGEINNRMWF

-290 ANFNTSLDNWNKLIM
+290 ANFNNSLGNWNKLI
-305 SNSYSQIKEKIKQL
+305 NLNYYSQIKEKIKIL
-319 INSINII
+319 NYSINTI
-326 NDSRNNIINY
+326 NDSMNNI
-336 VYYNNYNKYNYNIYN
+336 NNYRSNHFVDYNSYS
-351 YIYINSI
+351 YIEGI
-358 INNID
+358 INNMYI
-363 NINQSIMTI
+363 IKRYIITI
-372 NKYTNNIDYNLNYI
+372 NNYTNNIEYNLNYI
-386 TSLLNN
+386 ISLLNN
-392 INDYI
+392 IDDCIKNI
-397 NNINDYINNINT
+397 NNYIDKINIT
-409 TSLKNYVSSQINKID
+409 PVKNYVSSQINRVNY
-424 CLDSNYIHEIL
+424 LDSNYIYEIFK
-435 EDINQLNKFYVN
+435 DLNKLNEFYAN
-447 VDKVKKNN
+447 IDKVKKSN
-455 NLKNYEELGDETF
+455 NLKNYKELGDATF
-468 TKTQYFNNILGQIYS
+468 TETQYFNNILGQIYS

-495 TMYPMFFGDVNE
+495 TMYPMFFGGINK

-523 LDLNGYKEKVQKC
+523 LELNGNKEKVQKC
-536 GDKNSDSG
+536 GNENSDSG

-549 DDEFKVGGN
+549 DKELELVEGKN
-558 GYKGYSRYGTVY
+558 RGYSRYGTVY

-631 GDKVSIKD
+631 GDKVSIKN

-648 ITYKKVKNNDFNAN
+648 ITYKKEKKNDFNAN
-662 NFNIEVTYKGHNDTG
+662 NFNIEVTYKAHNDTE
-677 SILKQDVEAKIINS
+677 SILKQDVGAKIINS
-691 ANNNEIAKFPNI
+691 KNNNEIAKFPNL
-703 TFNIGQRLATIEIR
+703 TFNIGKRVATIDIK

-731 NNINLGKATEATEI
+731 SNVNLGKSTEATEI

-760 KKKEYY
+760 KKKEYC

-805 LNVMFYENLIPSSDK
+805 LNVMFYENLIPDTDR

-842 PATISY
+842 PATISH

-903 TTDNKKIDFTNND
+903 TTDKKIDFTDNNF
-916 WGIDFAGYP
+916 GISLVDYQDP
-925 GNDQGFDNG
+925 NDQSDKG
-934 IIYLRSNFSPH
+934 IVYLRSNFSPH

-992 YIRNM
+992 DIKNM
-997 SNDINNTINNTINY
+997 SNKVNERINY
-1011 YKKYYTLEDMPEI
+1011 YKNNYLLKDIPEI
-1024 HDEQLDEFKK
+1024 HDQWLVDFKK

-1131 TPKEVPFNEGDKES
+1131 APREIPFNEGDKES
-1145 ISVNSINITGKLPDD
+1145 ISVNSINITGKLPAD
-1160 IKLVTD
+1160 IKLLTD
-1166 DVENSEYKIYKNED
+1166 NVENSEYKIYVNED
-1180 SKFTISFKKPMN
+1180 SKFTISLKKPMN

-1200 VFDGRD
+1200 IFDGRD

-1218 YNIRPNKEGININ
+1218 YNIKPNKEGININ

-1244 DELITQ
+1244 DDLITQ
-1250 YFNGKL
+1250 HFTGKL

-1265 ESIGLLDYDNKT
+1265 DRIGLLDYDSNT
-1277 NKSIINETANNIAG
+1277 NKSVINENANNIAG

-1302 AKSPETSVILKI
+1302 AKSPETSVILKA

-1324 KLYEVDENNNII
+1324 KLYELDENNNIT
-1336 STKIDIGENNIEA
+1336 SNKITIGEGNIRTD
-1349 YDNGKSIK
+1349 DNGKSVK
-1357 INLNNILNKNNFVEK
+1357 INLNNIINENNFVEK
-1372 KYVIVS
+1372 KYVIIS
-1378 EIITPKVEAKENS
+1378 EITTPKVETKENS

>member
-1 MNLLKTKRRV
+1 MNLLKNKRRI
-11 NFAIISLLLIFSM
+11 NFAIISLLLVFSM
-24 AGMVSYGIVFN
+24 AGMVAYGIVFN
-35 NPKFNIKINKSE
+35 DPKFNIKINKSD
-47 DVTISEN
+47 DVIVSEN

-66 INISYNIEP
+66 VNISYNIEP

-114 FITGSNR
+114 FITGPNR
-121 RLGIVEYNGSASV
+121 RLGIVEYNGSASII
-134 VRELNSSKYID
+134 RELNSSKYID

-198 FFKSEGDISKNN
+198 FFRSEEDISKKD
-210 FWMSNY
+210 FWMRNY

-231 DTGYNIISSFGNSY
+231 DTGYNIISSFGSSH

-251 FNNNGIQY
+251 FNNNEIQY

-290 ANFNTSLDNWNKLIM
+290 GEFNTSLNNWNKLI
-305 SNSYSQIKEKIKQL
+305 NFNYYSQIKEKIKKL
-319 INSINII
+319 NNII
-326 NDSRNNIINY
+326 NTSNDSINNIINY
-336 VYYNNYNKYNYNIYN
+336 VDYNNYN
-351 YIYINSI
+351 YIYIDSI
-358 INNID
+358 INNIYI
-363 NINQSIMTI
+363 INQYIMTI
-372 NKYTNNIDYNLNYI
+372 NNYTNNIDYNLNYI

-392 INDYI
+392 INYYI
-397 NNINDYINNINT
+397 NNINDYINKINI

-447 VDKVKKNN
+447 ADKVKKNN
-455 NLKNYEELGDETF
+455 NLKNYYELEHEKF
-468 TKTQYFNNILGQIYS
+468 TETQYFNNILGQIYS

-495 TMYPMFFGDVNE
+495 TMYPMFFGSINE

-523 LDLNGYKEKVQKC
+523 LELNGNKEKVQKC
-536 GDKNSDSG
+536 GDENSDSG

-549 DDEFKVGGN
+549 DKEFKVGN
-558 GYKGYSRYGTVY
+558 GENRGYSRYGTVY

-615 DKLPKGVS
+615 NKLSKGVS

-648 ITYKKVKNNDFNAN
+648 ITYKKEKKNDFNAN
-662 NFNIEVTYKGHNDTG
+662 NFNIEVTYKAHNDTE
-677 SILKQDVEAKIINS
+677 SILKQDVGAKIINS
-691 ANNNEIAKFPNI
+691 KNNNEIAKFPNL
-703 TFNIGQRLATIEIR
+703 TFNIGKRVATIDIK

-731 NNINLGKATEATEI
+731 SNVNLGKSTEATEI

-760 KKKEYY
+760 KKKEYC

-805 LNVMFYENLIPSSDK
+805 LNVMFYENLIPDTDR

-842 PATISY
+842 PATISH
-848 YKNSNSIFFDSDDNK
+848 YKNSNSIFFDSVNNK
-863 GLRFGNDYSAINKY
+863 GLDFGKYYSAINKY

-888 YVLGAYADDGVRAWI
+888 YILGAYADDGVRAWI
-903 TTDNKKIDFTNND
+903 TTDKKIDFTNND

-925 GNDQGFDNG
+925 GNDQDFDTG
-934 IIYLRSNFSPH
+934 IVYLKSNFSPH

-950 SSFDPIYLEK
+950 SSFDPIYLEN
-960 DKYYPIYVEYYNYGD
+960 DKYYPIYVEYYNYEE

-987 NTEPK
+987 NTKPT
-992 YIRNM
+992 
-997 SNDINNTINNTINY
+997 DITETN
-1011 YKKYYTLEDMPEI
+1011 EEI
-1024 HDEQLDEFKK
+1024 KNIIKSYNGYNILKDKLKTYDGQLDKFKESIK
-1034 NIEFMQQ
+1034 FMQQ

-1131 TPKEVPFNEGDKES
+1131 APREIPFNEGDKES
-1145 ISVNSINITGKLPDD
+1145 ISVNSINITGKLPAD
-1160 IKLVTD
+1160 IKLLTD
-1166 DVENSEYKIYKNED
+1166 NVENSEYKIYVNED
-1180 SKFTISFKKPMN
+1180 SKFTISLKKPMN

-1200 VFDGRD
+1200 IFDGRD

-1244 DELITQ
+1244 DDLITQ
-1250 YFNGKL
+1250 HFTGKL

-1265 ESIGLLDYDNKT
+1265 EKIGLLDYDSNT
-1277 NKSIINETANNIAG
+1277 NKSVINENANNIAG

-1302 AKSPETSVILKI
+1302 AKSPETSVILKV
-1314 DKGTINHKTL
+1314 DKGTINHTTL
-1324 KLYEVDENNNII
+1324 KLYELDENNNIT
-1336 STKIDIGENNIEA
+1336 SNKITIGEGNIRTD
-1349 YDNGKSIK
+1349 DNGKSIK
-1357 INLNNILNKNNFVEK
+1357 INLNNIINENNFVEK
-1372 KYVIVS
+1372 KYVIIS
-1378 EIITPKVEAKENS
+1378 EITTPKVETKENS

>member
-1 MNLLKTKRRV
+1 MNLLKNKRRI
-11 NFAIISLLLIFSM
+11 NFAIISLLLVFSM
-24 AGMVSYGIVFN
+24 AGMVAYGIVFN
-35 NPKFNIKINKSE
+35 DPKFNIKINKSD
-47 DVTISEN
+47 DVIVSEN

-66 INISYNIEP
+66 VNISYNIEP

-114 FITGSNR
+114 FITGPNR

-134 VRELNSSKYID
+134 IRELNSSKYID

-198 FFKSEGDISKNN
+198 FFRGEKSSNNIENKEDYSDIENKEE
-210 FWMSNY
+210 FWMRNY
-216 NNNNYIRSVGVKKEK
+216 NNNKDIEKNYNINKS
-231 DTGYNIISSFGNSY
+231 NIISSFGSSY

-251 FNNNGIQY
+251 FNNDEIQY

-290 ANFNTSLDNWNKLIM
+290 ANFNTSLGNWNNLLEYNYYKNNM
-305 SNSYSQIKEKIKQL
+305 KEYSKNYD
-319 INSINII
+319 INMINFYIDII
-326 NDSRNNIINY
+326 NNYINMI
-336 VYYNNYNKYNYNIYN
+336 NIYN
-351 YIYINSI
+351 SY
-358 INNID
+358 
-363 NINQSIMTI
+363 
-372 NKYTNNIDYNLNYI
+372 NKDSYNKD
-386 TSLLNN
+386 S
-392 INDYI
+392 YI
-397 NNINDYINNINT
+397 NNAWKVSYNIRQINNYIEYLNVIKRKNIEKIENLNINGIDSNEYNYINKAILELEKYLYINDFKNVYINVDNIRN
-409 TSLKNYVSSQINKID
+409 
-424 CLDSNYIHEIL
+424 
-435 EDINQLNKFYVN
+435 
-447 VDKVKKNN
+447 NN
-455 NLKNYEELGDETF
+455 NLKNYEELIDEKF

-495 TMYPMFFGDVNE
+495 TMYPMFFGGVNE

-523 LDLNGYKEKVQKC
+523 LELNGNKEKVQKS
-536 GDKNSDSG
+536 GDENSDSG

-549 DDEFKVGGN
+549 DKEFKVGN
-558 GYKGYSRYGTVY
+558 GENRGYSRYGTVY

-615 DKLPKGVS
+615 NKLPKGVS

-631 GDKVSIKD
+631 GDKVSIKN

-648 ITYKKVKNNDFNAN
+648 ITYKKEKKNDFNAN
-662 NFNIEVTYKGHNDTG
+662 NFNIEVTYKAHNDTG
-677 SILKQDVEAKIINS
+677 SILKQDVGAKIINS
-691 ANNNEIAKFPNI
+691 KNNNEIAKFPNL
-703 TFNIGQRLATIEIR
+703 TFNIGKRVATIDIK

-731 NNINLGKATEATEI
+731 SNVNLGKSTEATEI
-745 FGQGYADIKVKGIGD
+745 FGQGYAYIKVKGIGD
-760 KKKEYY
+760 KKKEYC

-805 LNVMFYENLIPSSDK
+805 LNVMFYENLIPDTDR

-842 PATISY
+842 PATISH

-903 TTDNKKIDFTNND
+903 TTDKKIDFTDNNF
-916 WGIDFAGYP
+916 GISLVDYQ
-925 GNDQGFDNG
+925 DQSDQSDKG
-934 IIYLRSNFSPH
+934 IVYLRSNFSPH

-997 SNDINNTINNTINY
+997 SNDVNERINHY
-1011 YKKYYTLEDMPEI
+1011 YKNKYLLKNIPKIY
-1024 HDEQLDEFKK
+1024 DERLVDFKK
-1034 NIEFMQQ
+1034 NIKFMQQ

-1131 TPKEVPFNEGDKES
+1131 APREIPFNEGDKES
-1145 ISVNSINITGKLPDD
+1145 ISVNSINITGKLPGD
-1160 IKLVTD
+1160 IKLLTD
-1166 DVENSEYKIYKNED
+1166 NVENSEYKIYVNED
-1180 SKFTISFKKPMN
+1180 SKFTISLKKPMN

-1200 VFDGRD
+1200 IFDGRD

-1218 YNIRPNKEGININ
+1218 YNIKPNKEGININ

-1244 DELITQ
+1244 DDLITQ
-1250 YFNGKL
+1250 HFTGKL

-1265 ESIGLLDYDNKT
+1265 DRIGLLDYDSNT
-1277 NKSIINETANNIAG
+1277 NKSVINENANNIAG

-1324 KLYEVDENNNII
+1324 KLYELDENNNIT
-1336 STKIDIGENNIEA
+1336 SNKITIGEGDIRTD
-1349 YDNGKSIK
+1349 DNGKSVK
-1357 INLNNILNKNNFVEK
+1357 INLNNIINENNFVEK
-1372 KYVIVS
+1372 KYVIIY
-1378 EIITPKVEAKENS
+1378 EITTPKVETKENS

>member
-1 MNLLKTKRRV
+1 MNLLKNKRRV
-11 NFAIISLLLIFSM
+11 NFAIISLLLVFSM
-24 AGMVSYGIVFN
+24 AGMVAYGIVFN
-35 NPKFNIKINKSE
+35 DPKFNIKINKSE
-47 DVTISEN
+47 DVIVSEN

-66 INISYNIEP
+66 VNVSYNIEP
-75 EKLSIEEKPIDA
+75 QKLSIEEKPIDA
-87 VVIVDTSK
+87 VVIVDTSQ
-95 TNCNN
+95 TNGNN
-100 ITNVKAAVTKFAND
+100 IPTVKAAVTKFAND
-114 FITGSNR
+114 FITGPNR
-121 RLGIVEYNGSASV
+121 RLGIVEYNGSASI
-134 VRELNSSKYID
+134 VRELNSSKYTN
-145 VIEKYKKEDINHLGT
+145 VIEEYEKDANHLGT
-160 NTGDALRLAKAML
+160 NTGDALRLAKSML
-173 NKENNNNKKVIILM
+173 TKEKNNNKKVIIIM

-198 FFKSEGDISKNN
+198 FFRSEEDYSNIKNKED

-216 NNNNYIRSVGVKKEK
+216 NNNK
-231 DTGYNIISSFGNSY
+231 DIENHDINKDNIISSFGSSY
-245 YHGDIG
+245 YHGDIV
-251 FNNNGIQY
+251 FDNTGIQY

-266 SEKYFYLG
+266 SERYFYLG
-274 DYEINNRMWF
+274 DDEINNRMWF
-284 SQKDEN
+284 SQKDKN
-290 ANFNTSLDNWNKLIM
+290 ANFNTSLGNWNKLIM
-305 SNSYSQIKEKIKQL
+305 SNYYEQRYLGKIFKSMNSYIQDINNIIEDNYILSLNDYNIYILNEKIKKINRDIDKL
-319 INSINII
+319 NNLFSENIYKLKMVNTKYYYDNYYSIDKLNNKINSLENF
-326 NDSRNNIINY
+326 
-336 VYYNNYNKYNYNIYN
+336 
-351 YIYINSI
+351 
-358 INNID
+358 
-363 NINQSIMTI
+363 
-372 NKYTNNIDYNLNYI
+372 LNYI
-386 TSLLNN
+386 NKSEKF
-392 INDYI
+392 YI
-397 NNINDYINNINT
+397 NA
-409 TSLKNYVSSQINKID
+409 
-424 CLDSNYIHEIL
+424 H
-435 EDINQLNKFYVN
+435 N
-447 VDKVKKNN
+447 VKGNN
-455 NLKNYEELGDETF
+455 NLKNYEELIDEKF
-468 TKTQYFNNILGQIYS
+468 TETQYFNNILGQIYS

-495 TMYPMFFGDVNE
+495 TMYPMFFGGVNE
-507 VKNKD
+507 IKNKD

-523 LDLNGYKEKVQKC
+523 LELNGHKEKVQKC
-536 GDKNSDSG
+536 GDISSDSG

-549 DDEFKVGGN
+549 DGEFKLGKN
-558 GYKGYSRYGTVY
+558 TNKGYSRYGTVY

-580 NILVGNNNPESLENK
+580 NILIGNNSSESLEKK
-595 FNEALNMVKSEVT
+595 FNEALNMVESEVT

-615 DKLPKGVS
+615 SQIPKEIS
-623 IDDVKVLG
+623 IDDVKIVG

-639 IGNGKYQLT
+639 IGDGKYQLT
-648 ITYKKVKNNDFNAN
+648 ITYKKEKNNDFDAN
-662 NFNIEVTYKGHNDTG
+662 NFDIEVTYKALNDTG
-677 SILKQDVEAKIINS
+677 NIIKQDVEAKIINS
-691 ANNNEIAKFPNI
+691 ENNNEIAKFPKI
-703 TFNIGQRLATIEIR
+703 TFNIGQRVTTIDIN
-717 DSRGKVGSTYNSSK
+717 DSRGKVGNTYNSSK
-731 NNINLGKATEATEI
+731 NNINVGKSTEATEI

-766 FKYNFIDEDNNSIKS
+766 FKYNFVDEDNNSIKS

-805 LNVMFYENLIPSSDK
+805 LNAMFYENLISDTDK

-842 PATISY
+842 PATISRDR
-848 YKNSNSIFFDSDDNK
+848 NLNSIFFDSYNHM
-863 GLRFGNDYSAINKY
+863 GIPLGSNYVEINKY
-877 WGYIQPEKSGW
+877 WGYIQPEESGW
-888 YVLGAYADDGVRAWI
+888 YILGAYADDGVRAWI
-903 TTDNKKIDFTNND
+903 TTDNKKIDFTNNE
-916 WGIDFAGYP
+916 WGIDLAGYP
-925 GNDQGFDNG
+925 GSDNGFDKG
-934 IIYLRSNFSPH
+934 IVYLKSNFSPH

-950 SSFDPIYLEK
+950 SSFEPVYL
-960 DKYYPIYVEYYNYGD
+960 DKNMYYPIYVEYYNYGG

-987 NTEPK
+987 DTEPK
-992 YIRNM
+992 DIRKTNEQ
-997 SNDINNTINNTINY
+997 INY
-1011 YKKYYTLEDMPEI
+1011 IIKNYNNDYMLKYKLEDYNN
-1024 HDEQLDEFKK
+1024 QLGKFKE
-1034 NIEFMQQ
+1034 NIKFMEN

-1055 GEISSATF
+1055 GEIASATF

-1090 NEKSVLKGEYG
+1090 NEKGVLKGEYG

-1123 EFTLNYNI
+1123 EFTLNYYI
-1131 TPKEVPFNEGDKES
+1131 TPKEIPFNEGDKES

-1213 KVKAS
+1213 KVNAS
-1218 YNIRPNKEGININ
+1218 YNIRPNKDGININ
-1231 PSENILSYKCGDS
+1231 PAENILSYKCGDS

-1314 DKGTINHKTL
+1314 DKGTINDKTL

-1336 STKIDIGENNIEA
+1336 STKIDIGENNIKT
-1349 YDNGKSIK
+1349 DDDGKSIK
-1357 INLNNILNKNNFVEK
+1357 INLNDILNKNNFVEK

-1378 EIITPKVEAKENS
+1378 EITTPKVETKENP

>member
-1 MNLLKTKRRV
+1 MNLLKNKRRV

-24 AGMVSYGIVFN
+24 AGMVAYGIVFN
-35 NPKFNIKINKSE
+35 DPKFNIKINKSE
-47 DVTISEN
+47 DVTVSEN

-66 INISYNIEP
+66 VNVSYNIEP
-75 EKLSIEEKPIDA
+75 QKLSIEEKPIDA
-87 VVIVDTSK
+87 VVIVDTSQ
-95 TNCNN
+95 TNSGN
-100 ITNVKAAVTKFAND
+100 IKDVKVAVRNFAND
-114 FITGSNR
+114 FIKGHNR
-121 RLGIVEYNGSASV
+121 RLGIVEYNGSASI
-134 VRELNSSKYID
+134 VRELNSSKYTN
-145 VIEKYKKEDINHLGT
+145 VIEEYKKDANHLGT

-173 NKENNNNKKVIILM
+173 NKERNNNKKVIILM

-198 FFKSEGDISKNN
+198 FFRSEEDISKKD

-216 NNNNYIRSVGVKKEK
+216 NNNK
-231 DTGYNIISSFGNSY
+231 DIENHDINKDNIISSFGSSY
-245 YHGDIG
+245 YHGDIV
-251 FNNNGIQY
+251 FNNNEIQY

-274 DYEINNRMWF
+274 DDEINNRMW
-284 SQKDEN
+284 SGQRKVN
-290 ANFNTSLDNWNKLIM
+290 KNFNNSLDYWNSLIKKNYLRKNNLQEYIM
-305 SNSYSQIKEKIKQL
+305 KANE
-319 INSINII
+319 II
-326 NDSRNNIINY
+326 Y
-336 VYYNNYNKYNYNIYN
+336 H
-351 YIYINSI
+351 
-358 INNID
+358 
-363 NINQSIMTI
+363 
-372 NKYTNNIDYNLNYI
+372 
-386 TSLLNN
+386 

-397 NNINDYINNINT
+397 YRTHTSRWEDYDIRSKINEVNYNINELNSLLRINYINNLSQIYGYINRNDY
-409 TSLKNYVSSQINKID
+409 LKIIYKINELEDCINKIYNCTD
-424 CLDSNYIHEIL
+424 ELKEI
-435 EDINQLNKFYVN
+435 DIIISGNK
-447 VDKVKKNN
+447 
-455 NLKNYEELGDETF
+455 NLKNYQEFENEEF
-468 TKTQYFNNILGQIYS
+468 TETQYFNNILGQIYS

-495 TMYPMFFGDVNE
+495 TMYPMFFGGVNE

-523 LDLNGYKEKVQKC
+523 LELNGYKEKVQKC
-536 GDKNSDSG
+536 GDENSDSG

-549 DDEFKVGGN
+549 DDEFEVGGKRN
-558 GYKGYSRYGTVY
+558 KGYSRYGTVY
-570 QLAEFGDATK
+570 QLSEFGDATK
-580 NILVGNNNPESLENK
+580 NILIGNNNPESLGNK
-595 FNEALNMVKSEVT
+595 FKEALNMVESEVT

-615 DKLPKGVS
+615 NKLPKGVS
-623 IDDVKVLG
+623 IDDIKVVG

-648 ITYKKVKNNDFNAN
+648 ITYKKGKNNDFNAN
-662 NFNIEVTYKGHNDTG
+662 NFNIEVTYKAHNDTG

-691 ANNNEIAKFPNI
+691 ANNNEIAKFPNL
-703 TFNIGQRLATIEIR
+703 TFNIGQRLATIDIR
-717 DSRGKVGSTYNSSK
+717 DSRGKVGNTYNSSK
-731 NNINLGKATEATEI
+731 NNINVGKSTEATEI

-766 FKYNFIDEDNNSIKS
+766 FKYNFVDEDNNSIKS
-781 GTLPLHS
+781 GKLPLHS

-805 LNVMFYENLIPSSDK
+805 LNAMFYENLIPDTDRSD
-820 TEKTWTDRNKLFQKS
+820 ETWTDRNKLFQKQQ
-835 KGKSEIL
+835 GKSKIL
-842 PATISY
+842 PATISH
-848 YKNSNSIFFDSDDNK
+848 YKNSNSIFFDSYDNK
-863 GLRFGNDYSAINKY
+863 GLDFGRYYSAINKY
-877 WGYIQPEKSGW
+877 WGYIQPEESGW
-888 YVLGAYADDGVRAWI
+888 YILGAYADDGVRAWI
-903 TTDNKKIDFTNND
+903 TTDKKIDFTNNE
-916 WGIDFAGYP
+916 WGIDFVGYEDW
-925 GNDQGFDNG
+925 NDENDKG
-934 IIYLRSNFSPH
+934 IVYLKPNFSPH

-950 SSFDPIYLEK
+950 SSFEPVYL
-960 DKYYPIYVEYYNYGD
+960 DKNMYYPIYVEYYNYGG

-987 NTEPK
+987 DTEPK
-992 YIRNM
+992 DIRKTNE
-997 SNDINNTINNTINY
+997 DINNIIKSYSNDY
-1011 YKKYYTLEDMPEI
+1011 VLKYKLKYYNN
-1024 HDEQLDEFKK
+1024 QLGKFKE
-1034 NIEFMQQ
+1034 NIKFMEN

-1055 GEISSATF
+1055 GEIASATF

-1078 KITYE
+1078 KLTYE

-1131 TPKEVPFNEGDKES
+1131 TPKEIPFNEGDKES

-1218 YNIRPNKEGININ
+1218 YNIRPNKDGININ
-1231 PSENILSYKCGDS
+1231 PAENILSYKCGDS

-1314 DKGTINHKTL
+1314 DKGTIDDKTL

-1336 STKIDIGENNIEA
+1336 STKIDIGENNIKT
-1349 YDNGKSIK
+1349 DDDGKSIK
-1357 INLNNILNKNNFVEK
+1357 INLNDILNKNNFVEK

-1378 EIITPKVEAKENS
+1378 EITTPKVETKENP

>member
-1 MNLLKTKRRV
+1 MNLLKNKRRI
-11 NFAIISLLLIFSM
+11 NFAIISLLLVFSM
-24 AGMVSYGIVFN
+24 AGMVAYGIVFN
-35 NPKFNIKINKSE
+35 DPKFNIKINKSD
-47 DVTISEN
+47 DVIVSEN

-66 INISYNIEP
+66 VNISYNIEP

-114 FITGSNR
+114 FITGPNR
-121 RLGIVEYNGSASV
+121 RLGIVEYNGSASII
-134 VRELNSSKYID
+134 RELNSSKYID

-198 FFKSEGDISKNN
+198 FFRSEKDISKND

-216 NNNNYIRSVGVKKEK
+216 NNNKEIRSVGAKKE
-231 DTGYNIISSFGNSY
+231 GNNEYNVISSFGSSD

-259 DGVNTYL
+259 DDVNTYL

-290 ANFNTSLDNWNKLIM
+290 ENFNTSLYLWNSFPEYDYFQKKYM
-305 SNSYSQIKEKIKQL
+305 EGYSK
-319 INSINII
+319 
-326 NDSRNNIINY
+326 
-336 VYYNNYNKYNYNIYN
+336 NYNIR
-351 YIYINSI
+351 
-358 INNID
+358 
-363 NINQSIMTI
+363 Q
-372 NKYTNNIDYNLNYI
+372 
-386 TSLLNN
+386 

-397 NNINDYINNINT
+397 NYINSCITIINKYNIYNKDNYINNAW
-409 TSLKNYVSSQINKID
+409 KVNYNIRQINNYIEYLNAKEGRNIEEIKN
-424 CLDSNYIHEIL
+424 LNTHGIDSNEYNYINKAIL
-435 EDINQLNKFYVN
+435 ELEKYLYINDFKNVYIN
-447 VDKVKKNN
+447 VDNIRNNN
-455 NLKNYEELGDETF
+455 NLKNYEEVIDEKF

-495 TMYPMFFGDVNE
+495 TMYPMFFGGVNK

-523 LDLNGYKEKVQKC
+523 LELNGNKEKVQKC
-536 GDKNSDSG
+536 GNENSELG

-549 DDEFKVGGN
+549 DKELELVEGKN
-558 GYKGYSRYGTVY
+558 RGYSRYGTVY

-631 GDKVSIKD
+631 GDKVSIKN

-648 ITYKKVKNNDFNAN
+648 ITYKKEKKNDFNAN
-662 NFNIEVTYKGHNDTG
+662 NFNIEVTYKAHNDTG
-677 SILKQDVEAKIINS
+677 SILKQDVGAKIINS
-691 ANNNEIAKFPNI
+691 KNNNEIAKFPNLI
-703 TFNIGQRLATIEIR
+703 FNIGKRVATIDIK

-731 NNINLGKATEATEI
+731 SNVNLGKSTEATEI
-745 FGQGYADIKVKGIGD
+745 FGQGYADIKVNGIGD

-805 LNVMFYENLIPSSDK
+805 LNVMFYENLIPDTDR

-842 PATISY
+842 PATISH

-903 TTDNKKIDFTNND
+903 TTDKKIDFTDNNF
-916 WGIDFAGYP
+916 GISLVDYQDP
-925 GNDQGFDNG
+925 NDQSDKG
-934 IIYLRSNFSPH
+934 IVYLRSNFSPH

-987 NTEPK
+987 NTDPK
-992 YIRNM
+992 DIKNM
-997 SNDINNTINNTINY
+997 SNDVNERINY
-1011 YKKYYTLEDMPEI
+1011 YKNNYLLKDIPEI
-1024 HDEQLDEFKK
+1024 HDKWLVDFKK
-1034 NIEFMQQ
+1034 NIKFMQQ

-1131 TPKEVPFNEGDKES
+1131 APREIPFNEGDKEI
-1145 ISVNSINITGKLPDD
+1145 ISVNSINITGKLPGD
-1160 IKLVTD
+1160 IKLLTD
-1166 DVENSEYKIYKNED
+1166 NVENSEYKIYVNED
-1180 SKFTISFKKPMN
+1180 SKFTISLKKPMN

-1200 VFDGRD
+1200 IFDGRD

-1244 DELITQ
+1244 DDLITQ
-1250 YFNGKL
+1250 HFTGKL

-1265 ESIGLLDYDNKT
+1265 DRIGLLDYDSNT
-1277 NKSIINETANNIAG
+1277 NKSVINENANNIAG

-1302 AKSPETSVILKI
+1302 AKSPETSLILKI
-1314 DKGTINHKTL
+1314 
-1324 KLYEVDENNNII
+1324 
-1336 STKIDIGENNIEA
+1336 
-1349 YDNGKSIK
+1349 
-1357 INLNNILNKNNFVEK
+1357 
-1372 KYVIVS
+1372 
-1378 EIITPKVEAKENS
+1378 
-1391 QSLNVTA
+1391 
-1398 SIENNPNSTKNKE
+1398 
-1411 FISGEMPD
+1411 
-1419 VF
+1419 

>member
-1 MNLLKTKRRV
+1 MNLLKNKRRV

-47 DVTISEN
+47 DGTVSEN

-66 INISYNIEP
+66 VNVSYNIEP
-75 EKLSIEEKPIDA
+75 QKLSIEEKPIDA
-87 VVIVDTSK
+87 VVIVDTSQ
-95 TNCNN
+95 TNSDN
-100 ITNVKAAVTKFAND
+100 IKDVKVAVRNFAND
-114 FITGSNR
+114 FIKGHNR
-121 RLGIVEYNGSASV
+121 RLGIVEYNGSASI
-134 VRELNSSKYID
+134 VRELNSSKYTN
-145 VIEKYKKEDINHLGT
+145 VIEEYKKDANHLGT
-160 NTGDALRLAKAML
+160 NTGDALRLAKVML
-173 NKENNNNKKVIILM
+173 NKERNNNKKVIILM
-187 TNGFANAYTGR
+187 TNGFANVYTGR
-198 FFKSEGDISKNN
+198 FFRSEGDYSNIKKDFWDNNYKNN
-210 FWMSNY
+210 E
-216 NNNNYIRSVGVKKEK
+216 YIEK
-231 DTGYNIISSFGNSY
+231 HDINKDNIISSFGSSY
-245 YHGDIG
+245 YHGDIV
-251 FNNNGIQY
+251 FDNTGIQY

-274 DYEINNRMWF
+274 DDEINNRMW
-284 SQKDEN
+284 SGQREVN
-290 ANFNTSLDNWNKLIM
+290 ENFNESLKEWNNLIGYDDDKK
-305 SNSYSQIKEKIKQL
+305 NNLEKYIRKANEIIQG
-319 INSINII
+319 INYYIDTINIDWYAYRYISNKI
-326 NDSRNNIINY
+326 NEANNKINY
-336 VYYNNYNKYNYNIYN
+336 LNTILKMER
-351 YIYINSI
+351 
-358 INNID
+358 INN
-363 NINQSIMTI
+363 
-372 NKYTNNIDYNLNYI
+372 L
-386 TSLLNN
+386 
-392 INDYI
+392 
-397 NNINDYINNINT
+397 
-409 TSLKNYVSSQINKID
+409 SQINYYIKNEDYTYIIDKINKLEK
-424 CLDSNYIHEIL
+424 CLNEIYKCTKNSNISIRG
-435 EDINQLNKFYVN
+435 NK
-447 VDKVKKNN
+447 
-455 NLKNYEELGDETF
+455 NLKNYQEFENEKF
-468 TKTQYFNNILGQIYS
+468 TETQYFNNILGQIYS

-523 LDLNGYKEKVQKC
+523 LELNGYKEKVQKC
-536 GDKNSDSG
+536 GDENSDSG

-549 DDEFKVGGN
+549 DDEFEVGGKRH
-558 GYKGYSRYGTVY
+558 KGYSRYGTVY
-570 QLAEFGDATK
+570 QLSEFGDATK
-580 NILVGNNNPESLENK
+580 NILIGNNNPESLGNK
-595 FNEALNMVKSEVT
+595 FKEALNMVESEVT

-615 DKLPKGVS
+615 NKLPKGVS
-623 IDDVKVLG
+623 IDDIKVVG
-631 GDKVSIKD
+631 GDKVSIKY

-648 ITYKKVKNNDFNAN
+648 ITYKKGKNNDFNAN

-677 SILKQDVEAKIINS
+677 SILKQDVDAKIINS
-691 ANNNEIAKFPNI
+691 QNNNEIAKFPNL
-703 TFNIGQRLATIEIR
+703 TFNIGQRLATIDIR

-766 FKYNFIDEDNNSIKS
+766 FKYNFIDEDNNSIKN

-805 LNVMFYENLIPSSDK
+805 LNVMFYENLIPDTDRSD
-820 TEKTWTDRNKLFQKS
+820 ETWTDRNKLFQKQQ
-835 KGKSEIL
+835 GKSKIL
-842 PATISY
+842 PATISH

-863 GLRFGNDYSAINKY
+863 GLDFGRYYSAINKY

-888 YVLGAYADDGVRAWI
+888 YILGAYADDGVRAWI
-903 TTDNKKIDFTNND
+903 TTDNKKIDFTNNE
-916 WGIDFAGYP
+916 WGIDLAGYP
-925 GNDQGFDNG
+925 GSDQGFDKG
-934 IIYLRSNFSPH
+934 IVYLKSKFSPH

-950 SSFDPIYLEK
+950 SSFEPVYL
-960 DKYYPIYVEYYNYGD
+960 DKNMYYPIYVEYYNYGG

-997 SNDINNTINNTINY
+997 SNYVNERINY
-1011 YKKYYTLEDMPEI
+1011 YYKNNYPLKDIPEI
-1024 HDEQLDEFKK
+1024 YDDQLGKFKE
-1034 NIEFMQQ
+1034 NIKFMQQ

-1055 GEISSATF
+1055 GEIASATF

-1069 MLPFSKKPY
+1069 TLPFSKKPY

-1108 FEATI
+1108 FEATV

-1131 TPKEVPFNEGDKES
+1131 APKEIPFNEGNKES

-1180 SKFTISFKKPMN
+1180 SKFTISLKKPMN

-1218 YNIRPNKEGININ
+1218 YNIRPNKDGININ

-1314 DKGTINHKTL
+1314 DKGTINDKTL

-1349 YDNGKSIK
+1349 YYNGKSIK

-1378 EIITPKVEAKENS
+1378 EITTPKVETKENP
-1391 QSLNVTA
+1391 QSLNVIA
-1398 SIENNPNSTKNKE
+1398 SIENNLNSTKNKE

>member
-1 MNLLKTKRRV
+1 MNLLKNKRRV

-47 DVTISEN
+47 DVTVSEN
-54 GTGTVNINDGDS
+54 GTETVNINDGDS
-66 INISYNIEP
+66 VNISYNIEP

-121 RLGIVEYNGSASV
+121 RLGIVEYNGSASI

-198 FFKSEGDISKNN
+198 FFRSEGDISKNN
-210 FWMSNY
+210 FWD
-216 NNNNYIRSVGVKKEK
+216 NNYKNNEYIENYDINK
-231 DTGYNIISSFGNSY
+231 YNIISSFGSSY
-245 YHGDIG
+245 YHGDIV
-251 FNNNGIQY
+251 FNNNEIQY

-274 DYEINNRMWF
+274 DDEINNRMWF
-284 SQKDEN
+284 SQKYEN
-290 ANFNTSLDNWNKLIM
+290 ENFNTSLGNWNKLIM
-305 SNSYSQIKEKIKQL
+305 TNYYKKIYVEELFKLVKSYIQDI
-319 INSINII
+319 
-326 NDSRNNIINY
+326 NNIIE
-336 VYYNNYNKYNYNIYN
+336 NKYIISLNNNIYKFNERIKKINRDIDKLNNLFSENIDKLKMLNTKYYYDN
-351 YIYINSI
+351 YYLIDKLNRKINSLEKLLNKSEEFYINAH
-358 INNID
+358 NI
-363 NINQSIMTI
+363 
-372 NKYTNNIDYNLNYI
+372 KG
-386 TSLLNN
+386 
-392 INDYI
+392 
-397 NNINDYINNINT
+397 
-409 TSLKNYVSSQINKID
+409 
-424 CLDSNYIHEIL
+424 
-435 EDINQLNKFYVN
+435 
-447 VDKVKKNN
+447 NN
-455 NLKNYEELGDETF
+455 NLKNYQEFENEEF
-468 TKTQYFNNILGQIYS
+468 TETQYFNNILGQIYS

-495 TMYPMFFGDVNE
+495 TIYPMFFGDVNE

-536 GDKNSDSG
+536 GDENSDSG

-549 DDEFKVGGN
+549 DDEFEVGGN
-558 GYKGYSRYGTVY
+558 RYKGYSRYGTVY

-648 ITYKKVKNNDFNAN
+648 ITYKKDENNNFNAN

-691 ANNNEIAKFPNI
+691 QNNNEIAKFPNL
-703 TFNIGQRLATIEIR
+703 TFNIGQRLATIDIR

-934 IIYLRSNFSPH
+934 IVYLRSNFSPH

-1314 DKGTINHKTL
+1314 DKGTIDDKTL